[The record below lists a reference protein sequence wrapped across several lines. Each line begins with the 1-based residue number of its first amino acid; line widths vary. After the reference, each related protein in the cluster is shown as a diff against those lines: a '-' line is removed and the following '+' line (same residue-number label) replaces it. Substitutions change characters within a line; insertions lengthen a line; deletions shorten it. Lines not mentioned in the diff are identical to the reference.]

1 MDKPGLRDALPQPKL
16 SDTRTDQ
23 FWSNLD
29 SSLSAAAAPSA
40 AQTPQRDL
48 NVGLGDVARG
58 VGAGALDL
66 VGGIGELSRQASQFG
81 KENAGKQG
89 GDYLE
94 QARANMA
101 SKLSPVLD
109 VVAGAGDL
117 AKSGAES
124 LTEGMS
130 GDAKEAIGRSLI
142 DETPEG
148 RLTLGDGAGDIDV
161 WAMKMAQGVGSLLPT
176 LAAGGV
182 TGVAAKVSIGRAVTA
197 SMVKRGATQ
206 KVAEAVAA
214 KAVSKIAY
222 GASVTTGVTGSVG
235 SAGVNA
241 RDTVLGMS
249 FDELAG
255 SDTFRQAFTRIDQDQ
270 QTAHLSDE
278 EKLGLAREET
288 ANLASRATMSDAK
301 VWGAAAMGSMM
312 GDAMLFKMLAGKAA
326 TGGVLKGAAKG
337 AAGEGISETLE
348 EGVQQ
353 YAVNESLNEVAA
365 ADIDP
370 MKGVM
375 SSAIEGGLIGM
386 GTGGAVG
393 AVGGA
398 RGGKHASQE
407 DGVGTGPVAEPS
419 APVTE
424 DAAGPA
430 VDPNFAS
437 APLEDGKQAPSA
449 SQAEGELN
457 PLGPSAS
464 QFDELRDVPAYLRR
478 DDTAARFK
486 GMAADSEVQ
495 RALAGEFGQ
504 TVQELV
510 ASQMKAGDQGKS
522 LYERAQAGELG
533 LDPFAGNKSA
543 QQVAMENQR
552 LALPLKDV
560 IFAGDA
566 NAKPK
571 GEALAAP
578 GDHDDHQAGPGP
590 QFRGTERTRWQSG
603 QEGDLL
609 PPERDP
615 RYYAA
620 EALPGATI
628 EGEGREVGTELP
640 HRNVVYGT
648 DGRPAQQKAANL
660 AQRERELANQ
670 PPQIGQSDTIFAG
683 GASGSDPRNSAYTPP
698 KLSRD
703 QVDGSLDTQST
714 RDPRSEVARSIEGAG
729 KDTDSVFGPLKS
741 LRITRKGKPFG
752 TEKEA
757 AMASRKGQEMP
768 VPLNGGGFGVAAI
781 GEVQQAQAQQG
792 GVKQP
797 SSNSAQQDR
806 QDGKTEIAQNGMVI
820 VHGSGNPGMSEQ
832 DIQIV
837 RASGQKQGKKGR
849 VYGGFYGTSE
859 QDAHQAQAYA
869 DMMGGTPTL
878 YDVKIKPGTKV
889 LHKQGDITRL
899 SESYINELVSQGY
912 GVVTGTDP
920 RGQTEHVVIDKSAVA
935 SMAPRGAQATPSQ
948 VNDTNVADMRQ
959 PSDQPAA
966 SVSAETVPAPSAT
979 AGEASQLAPAI
990 DTGYREVIP
999 VNQPQAEVSNEPV
1012 TPVPAIGRER
1022 QGDQPSAGETAAAG
1036 AGPAIAGLADRAGS
1050 GYPADNTPASPV
1062 PNGQQQDD
1070 QALTAPAPDAGAAV
1084 SGRIGEEELRDRDLL
1099 KEHGGHWKYRSAVGA
1114 GWFTAN
1120 TKEAAIER
1128 AEEAYRKAVSKG
1140 EPVPTRDERFAQAD
1154 AELFSEMDR
1163 RYGKMST
1170 PELEA
1175 EYQRLGGEVGDLQ
1188 KSGSGEF
1195 NGNGGRRTG
1204 AAVSNEGA
1212 RQVGEERLRL
1222 GVYMKMRRD
1231 RDTAGSGAKSQQIEP
1246 ANDWRGAKSATDYH
1260 AAKRRLFSGEMEFS
1274 EFQAMS
1280 RSALDNAPSLRAE
1293 LEKKTKQDLL
1303 DQMSRFNA
1311 ARYKNDK
1318 KAVVVEA
1325 AYNQLIGDLRWAA
1338 NGDGNTISETY
1349 AIGGAR
1355 QSIEERV
1362 AKALDGLTPE
1372 RYQQF
1377 VNKQRA
1383 DVAKRDAELAATKE
1397 ALRDPQTL
1405 EQFKTFLKYRSLDK
1419 LTPEQRARYED
1430 LIAASNLDKRDQANE
1445 VKAATA
1451 VTPTASGD
1459 IIKTKHT
1466 KSGED
1471 LFVVQMGDRV
1481 DRDTYNQINAHAK
1494 KLGGWYSSY
1503 KVGGA
1508 VPGFQFKDE
1517 AKATEFRGW
1526 LTGQGAASA
1535 APSAEAAPTEVTDPD
1550 QDNSKSKQVETLRT
1564 RAKTLRDKATAA
1576 LNAERKENTNKRMTE
1591 AANARANAESEL
1603 HFAGLLDAIADG
1615 IESGEVTYLRNLA
1628 NGTQLTELN
1637 HALSRSLWNLPPAR
1651 REALTSQGMIERTED
1666 GRERWSAK
1674 ATPEMMAEGAQMPGM
1689 DYFARNLKDVAT
1701 KMQGASGFKQAGA
1714 KIMALVNAAINRDS
1728 KTVSI
1733 TDPELIAKL
1742 KAYTSG
1748 VSDYDAKAVK
1758 EQIGGYSRLERM
1770 GITNHTELRAA
1781 LRELA
1786 RLQAGLKKQAV
1797 PRDPL
1802 AEKMVALKRKL
1813 VGNRNAFIDFFP
1825 TPESHAA
1832 DLVALA
1838 GIEPGMTVLE
1848 PSAGHGMLAEA
1859 ARAAG
1864 AKVDAVELAGDLREI
1879 LQAKGFGLVGSDFMA
1894 TTPAQSYD
1902 AVVMNPPFS
1911 GDMDVDHVRHAYDHL
1926 KPGGRLV
1933 AIVSATAG
1941 DRQNNKNKAFREWF
1955 DGLGGSEQAM
1965 PEGSFKASLNPTDVR
1980 TKIFVIDKP
1989 ANEAKPLPSPEGK
2002 RVTVATPKGQS
2013 VEVQYLVME
2022 AADLVASHDF
2032 EGNLN
2037 HDYPQQLQP
2046 RDRSKQTY
2054 RVQVGQIAAA
2064 PDGARLAASPET
2076 DRGAPIVRDGI
2087 VESGNGRSI
2096 GLRQAYQRGDADA
2109 YRRYIEANAADFG
2122 IDPAVIGAMKQ
2133 PVLVRERITTMTDD
2147 QLRDF
2152 VVDSNT
2158 DAKMANSAAEDAGA
2172 DAGKLTDDMLDL
2184 LNIPEGGDVLASQ
2197 NNRFLQ
2203 AFLSAIGENQSNSY
2217 VSRDGQWNDAY
2228 RKRVTA
2234 AIFAY
2239 GYDNQRLLD
2248 AATGEVD
2255 ADGRNI
2261 TTALINNAV
2270 GMAKLR
2276 QHSPERAK
2284 VISNYLAE
2292 AVESI
2297 ARAKRS
2303 GQSLQEMAAQ
2313 SDMLG
2318 GDTSPEGSLLAQAIA
2333 ASARSAKAIT
2343 GMVGDILTMLNKT
2356 TSADM
2361 FGAAVDPATPETAI
2375 NETLKAIS
2383 AYNQQKASQ
2392 PKPGGDLFG
2401 LAGARNNHGAAPSV
2415 PRSGDASAA
2424 KGAGGVTEGRLE
2436 LDGVSIRI
2444 PAIDEEQQRLYNQAT
2459 HRGQGVNFASGI
2471 STGVG
2476 RILNDLK
2483 DAGLL
2488 DTAEQRAAAEAE
2500 VQAWANE
2507 EAINARKLMRDGI
2520 KTPSWVIT
2528 GRSGRKAQSSA
2539 ATERENNRQTQHYK
2553 DQDARIKALRDELKK
2568 LRPKEVIGRES
2579 FNYAWGK
2586 ARGMIAEYAS
2596 ALSGGQ
2602 PNLLASL
2609 RKSMNSELSRYLQAM
2624 EKIDAQGFIK
2634 TLSEQDNRLKA
2645 AGYDGLV
2652 AIVGA
2657 RSNPGKIISD
2667 AINGRIRFSKQ
2678 AMAQG
2683 EKPAKHLTRKEA
2695 ELVTKEWFKQYRG
2708 ASGIDV
2714 QIHATQAELEKALG
2728 LAAQDGLIRRAAFDD
2743 DSGTLHVAADTIA
2756 NPKRMREILRHEV
2769 LAHYGLANV
2778 LGDGEYTKLMSRLI
2792 QSQKDPSM
2800 KPVWDW
2806 VNTHYADEDIG
2817 TQAEE
2822 VVAHLAELEQ
2832 GALGRGWDRVV
2843 AWVTRALRAVGF
2855 VPDGIT
2861 AAETRSLIEGLGKK
2875 LKRSGPDDNG
2885 PDGDKKFSQEVDL
2898 PTEISQD
2905 SVGKTIDVSGVERPT
2920 INHDGQP
2927 IHQTEEGLRNFWRWF
2942 GNSLMRDGAGNPVVV
2957 YHATESDITAFNT
2970 RDAVENRS
2978 FYYGEDN
2985 GREKDA
2991 GGFFF
2996 TPDKTL
3002 ANDYAENRPN
3012 ANIIPVYLKLNNPV
3026 YLDEMSL
3033 EEQGNYLREAR
3044 ANGHDGAIIGD
3055 GLEYVVFTPEQIK
3068 SAIGNN
3074 GEYSKSNPDVRF
3086 SQTNT
3091 AADDSKTLEQ
3101 SIKQKAVY
3109 QAGAALSS
3117 VKNWLKQGRPVMLGT
3132 LTDLQIDQLY
3142 RDITGGAVSAYQRLR
3157 TKMEAE
3163 RNDILLDAETRI
3175 DPLWDALEKQEK
3187 ADLSSL
3193 MHDATMSRLHP
3204 DKPLDE
3210 NSYYLEAKQKVERAK
3225 KPETKA
3231 AYEAELHIIERNHS
3245 ELARQ
3250 YQALT
3255 PKAKALYAT
3264 MEQTYNQQWET
3275 LREAIEQRLVD
3286 LLGENKGRAMAA
3298 TMRLKM
3304 ESALKHGPYF
3314 PLTRFGD
3321 YVVKARK
3328 GDEYVREH
3336 FERRIDAEQ
3345 AVKLYQRDGYNALM
3359 TVKEEGNG
3367 DSANAHQLGMELLD
3381 FLEEAEGVSK
3391 DQLQDTI
3398 WQAMLKMMPD
3408 ASYAKH
3414 AIHRRRVK
3422 GASRDAHRAY
3432 MSSVYHF
3439 ARHVSKIRYGH
3450 KMQGELDKLSEQV
3463 LAGVTGEPSS
3473 IKPEDLEIAQQVL
3486 NEMNKRHDMNM
3497 NPTGKAWAGHAG
3509 NAGFLYYI
3517 GPSLASAVVNM
3528 TQNFTVMLPQ
3538 LGAKYGFAK
3547 SASAMTAAM
3556 GDYIKHGKFK
3566 AGTTEAWQSLTRST
3580 TLKADELA
3588 LLKELYRAGVLDLT
3602 QAHSVAAKADTDQ
3615 QDAKVMSKH
3624 WRKAMRWA
3632 GATFH
3637 NAEVLNR
3644 EVAALAAYRLLK
3656 EAEPTLS
3663 AEQYAEKVTEMV
3675 YDGHGNYAASNRP
3688 RYMRNDVVKV
3698 MTQFKIYSQMMTYV
3712 IYSNA
3717 IKAAKGD
3724 KQAAKTLGGI
3734 MAAHWVMAGVM
3745 GLPVPITWVAY
3756 ALAAAA
3762 DDDDDRSGEASF
3774 RLGLTEALGPR
3785 AGELLA
3791 KGPLDSLTNLSIAG
3805 RTGLNDLWWRSPKEG
3820 TEGDDL
3826 AWHAVQQLLGP
3837 VAGIGINLVRGGG
3850 QIVDG
3855 EIQRGLE
3862 TVLPKAVRDTA
3873 KAYRQATEG
3882 EQTIKGD
3889 VIIDDVGAW
3898 NVVMQAAGFGSAQMA
3913 KNYDARE
3920 YIKAKEKRIAEV
3932 RSGLLK
3938 DYYNA
3943 RKSGDLD
3950 EVKEVIERIKAF
3962 NAIHHPGERI
3972 TGKSLALSYK
3982 SKINSNNRTQGGV
3995 YLSRKREYLRE
4006 EGAFAKQAERE

>member
-1 MDKPGLRDALPQPKL
+1 MDKPGLRDALPQPRQ
-16 SDTRTDQ
+16 SDTRNDP
-23 FWSNLD
+23 FWSSLD
-29 SSLSAAAAPSA
+29 SSLSAAATA
-40 AQTPQRDL
+40 TPQPSEPVAKRDL
-48 NVGLGDVARG
+48 DVGLGDVARG

-66 VGGIGELSRQASQFG
+66 VGGIGELARQASNFG

-101 SKLSPVLD
+101 NKLSPLLD

-117 AKSGAES
+117 AASGAES
-124 LTEGMS
+124 LNDGMS
-130 GDAKEAIGRSLI
+130 ADAKEALGRRLV

-182 TGVAAKVSIGRAVTA
+182 TGVAAKASIGRAVTA

-206 KVAEAVAA
+206 EVAEAVAA
-214 KAVSKIAY
+214 KAVSKIAT
-222 GASVTTGVTGSVG
+222 GAAVTTGATGSVG
-235 SAGVNA
+235 SAGVNT

-249 FDELAG
+249 FDELSR

-270 QTAHLSDE
+270 QTQHLSDE
-278 EKLGLAREET
+278 EKLSLAREET
-288 ANLASRATMSDAK
+288 ANVASRATMSDAK
-301 VWGAAAMGSMM
+301 VWGAAAVGSMM

-386 GTGGAVG
+386 GTGGALG
-393 AVGGA
+393 GMGGLRGSKSQPESEGGA
-398 RGGKHASQE
+398 QVDPATVE
-407 DGVGTGPVAEPS
+407 DV
-419 APVTE
+419 APVE
-424 DAAGPA
+424 SGDPVQVNPA
-430 VDPNFAS
+430 VSPADPDL
-437 APLEDGKQAPSA
+437 APAADAMADPVVAPS
-449 SQAEGELN
+449 GEQS

-510 ASQMKAGDQGKS
+510 ASQMQAGDQGKS

-571 GEALAAP
+571 GEAVAAP
-578 GDHDDHQAGPGP
+578 GDHDDQQAGPGP
-590 QFRGTERTRWQSG
+590 QFRGGERTRWQSG
-603 QEGDLL
+603 QEGDVL
-609 PPERDP
+609 PPEASSTKP
-615 RYYAA
+615 AG
-620 EALPGATI
+620 ELPGAVI
-628 EGEGREVGTELP
+628 EGEAREVGNELP
-640 HRNVVYGT
+640 HRNVVYGN
-648 DGRPAQQKAANL
+648 DLRAEQQRAADL
-660 AQRERELANQ
+660 ARRERELNNQ
-670 PPQIGQSDTIFAG
+670 PLQIGQSETLFAG
-683 GASGSDPRNSAYTPP
+683 GTPGADPRNSAYTPP

-703 QVDGSLDTQST
+703 QVDTSMGEQST
-714 RDPRSEVARSIEGAG
+714 RDPRSPVAQSIEQAG
-729 KDTDSVFGPLKS
+729 SATDSVFGPLQT
-741 LRITRKGKPFG
+741 LRITRKGKPFA

-792 GVKQP
+792 AVKQP

-948 VNDTNVADMRQ
+948 VNDTNVADIRQ

-999 VNQPQAEVSNEPV
+999 VKQPKTEVSNEPV
-1012 TPVPAIGRER
+1012 TPVPAISSEGQR
-1022 QGDQPSAGETAAAG
+1022 DQPGAGEPAAAG
-1036 AGPAIAGLADRAGS
+1036 AGPAVAGLADRARS
-1050 GYPADNTPASPV
+1050 GNPADNTPAPPV
-1062 PNGQQQDD
+1062 PDGQQQNDPT
-1070 QALTAPAPDAGAAV
+1070 LTAPATDAGAAV

-1377 VNKQRA
+1377 VNKQRV
-1383 DVAKRDAELAATKE
+1383 DVAKRDAELAVTKE
-1397 ALRDPQTL
+1397 ALRDPQTI

-1430 LIAASNLDKRDQANE
+1430 LIAANNLDKRDQARE

-1471 LFVVQMGDRV
+1471 LYVVQMGDRV

-1535 APSAEAAPTEVTDPD
+1535 APSAEATPTEVTEPAQTD
-1550 QDNSKSKQVETLRT
+1550 SKSKQVEALRA
-1564 RAKTLRDKATAA
+1564 RANTLRDKATAA

-1628 NGTQLTELN
+1628 NATQLTELN

-1911 GDMDVDHVRHAYDHL
+1911 NDMDVDHVRHAYDHL

-1965 PEGSFKASLNPTDVR
+1965 PDGAFKASLNPTDVR

-2013 VEVQYLVME
+2013 VEVQYRVME

-2520 KTPSWVIT
+2520 KNPSWVIT

-2792 QSQKDPSM
+2792 ASQKDPSM

-2817 TQAEE
+2817 TKAEE

-2832 GALGRGWDRVV
+2832 GAWGRGWDRVV

-2875 LKRSGPDDNG
+2875 LQRSGPDDSG
-2885 PDGDKKFSQEVDL
+2885 PDGGKKFSQEAERPAQKGGIKMSQASTAADAAMEKLNLGPKPDIIDKTKASLNKLRQVDRGVVSSWIDRVIKKANTEVLDALAPIKYAEEAAGITDAADSGYVAARMATGAASTMQATMLYGL
-2898 PTEISQD
+2898 PEWNDGVIQRKAGTGEKDALLGIFADLGADLHNWLGWMAGHRAELLMAQGRENLLDANDIAALKGQGKGKEAKFKEAKARWNRLNAATLDLAQEAGLFTKEARAEFENEWYIPFFRESDDGDVIAPFKTKGIANQNAGIKKLKGGEANTNDLLENIFTSTSKLIDASMKNMAAQKTVWNLADTGIIEVIPKPNKMDYQALANGKDRIMVKLEGEDYMIRVEDPDLYRAMTFFDRKPFGAMVNVAAKAKRLLTAGVTASPEFMLRNFLRDSLSSWAISKDGFRPVID
-2905 SVGKTIDVSGVERPT
+2905 SIKGVKKTLAMDGSTIDVMFSGASFLGGYVNGNDPEAMADTVRKSLRRKGMTPEQIARYEKSIIRNAAQAKGVVANVWEKYNRYGEAFENANREAVYAAAIKAGKSHAQAAFESKDLMDFSMLGASRTMQVMTQLLPFFNARVQGLGKLTRELRDNPRAIAKRAGMITAASLALLAANWDDERYEELPDWDKDANWHFFVGDQHFRIPKPFEIGVLFGTIPERMVRALGDKDSGAQFGKAVARAIGDTFALNPIPQIAKPVVETTVNYDFFKGGPIDGPQDLNVQAEARYNEQTSLLMRELGELTGFSPKQLEHLVIGYTGTMGSYVMAAADGLIRASRPGESASWRADEIPLVKAVYRGTGPAKSTQHMEEFYRMLNEVNQLKRT
-2920 INHDGQP
+2920 IDQYRS
-2927 IHQTEEGLRNFWRWF
+2927 EGLT
-2942 GNSLMRDGAGNPVVV
+2942 DKA
-2957 YHATESDITAFNT
+2957 
-2970 RDAVENRS
+2970 
-2978 FYYGEDN
+2978 
-2985 GREKDA
+2985 RE
-2991 GGFFF
+2991 
-2996 TPDKTL
+2996 L
-3002 ANDYAENRPN
+3002 
-3012 ANIIPVYLKLNNPV
+3012 
-3026 YLDEMSL
+3026 L
-3033 EEQGNYLREAR
+3033 EEQGGILKSRRSLSRTQQQVRVVRNKIELIQRDRKMTAEEKRRRIDEMLAR
-3044 ANGHDGAIIGD
+3044 RND
-3055 GLEYVVFTPEQIK
+3055 L
-3068 SAIGNN
+3068 
-3074 GEYSKSNPDVRF
+3074 
-3086 SQTNT
+3086 
-3091 AADDSKTLEQ
+3091 
-3101 SIKQKAVY
+3101 VY
-3109 QAGAALSS
+3109 QA
-3117 VKNWLKQGRPVMLGT
+3117 VNKN
-3132 LTDLQIDQLY
+3132 
-3142 RDITGGAVSAYQRLR
+3142 
-3157 TKMEAE
+3157 
-3163 RNDILLDAETRI
+3163 
-3175 DPLWDALEKQEK
+3175 K
-3187 ADLSSL
+3187 A
-3193 MHDATMSRLHP
+3193 
-3204 DKPLDE
+3204 
-3210 NSYYLEAKQKVERAK
+3210 N
-3225 KPETKA
+3225 
-3231 AYEAELHIIERNHS
+3231 
-3245 ELARQ
+3245 
-3250 YQALT
+3250 
-3255 PKAKALYAT
+3255 
-3264 MEQTYNQQWET
+3264 WE
-3275 LREAIEQRLVD
+3275 
-3286 LLGENKGRAMAA
+3286 
-3298 TMRLKM
+3298 
-3304 ESALKHGPYF
+3304 
-3314 PLTRFGD
+3314 
-3321 YVVKARK
+3321 
-3328 GDEYVREH
+3328 
-3336 FERRIDAEQ
+3336 
-3345 AVKLYQRDGYNALM
+3345 
-3359 TVKEEGNG
+3359 
-3367 DSANAHQLGMELLD
+3367 
-3381 FLEEAEGVSK
+3381 
-3391 DQLQDTI
+3391 
-3398 WQAMLKMMPD
+3398 
-3408 ASYAKH
+3408 
-3414 AIHRRRVK
+3414 
-3422 GASRDAHRAY
+3422 
-3432 MSSVYHF
+3432 
-3439 ARHVSKIRYGH
+3439 
-3450 KMQGELDKLSEQV
+3450 
-3463 LAGVTGEPSS
+3463 
-3473 IKPEDLEIAQQVL
+3473 
-3486 NEMNKRHDMNM
+3486 
-3497 NPTGKAWAGHAG
+3497 
-3509 NAGFLYYI
+3509 
-3517 GPSLASAVVNM
+3517 
-3528 TQNFTVMLPQ
+3528 
-3538 LGAKYGFAK
+3538 
-3547 SASAMTAAM
+3547 
-3556 GDYIKHGKFK
+3556 
-3566 AGTTEAWQSLTRST
+3566 
-3580 TLKADELA
+3580 
-3588 LLKELYRAGVLDLT
+3588 
-3602 QAHSVAAKADTDQ
+3602 
-3615 QDAKVMSKH
+3615 
-3624 WRKAMRWA
+3624 
-3632 GATFH
+3632 
-3637 NAEVLNR
+3637 
-3644 EVAALAAYRLLK
+3644 
-3656 EAEPTLS
+3656 
-3663 AEQYAEKVTEMV
+3663 
-3675 YDGHGNYAASNRP
+3675 
-3688 RYMRNDVVKV
+3688 
-3698 MTQFKIYSQMMTYV
+3698 
-3712 IYSNA
+3712 
-3717 IKAAKGD
+3717 
-3724 KQAAKTLGGI
+3724 
-3734 MAAHWVMAGVM
+3734 
-3745 GLPVPITWVAY
+3745 
-3756 ALAAAA
+3756 
-3762 DDDDDRSGEASF
+3762 
-3774 RLGLTEALGPR
+3774 
-3785 AGELLA
+3785 
-3791 KGPLDSLTNLSIAG
+3791 
-3805 RTGLNDLWWRSPKEG
+3805 
-3820 TEGDDL
+3820 
-3826 AWHAVQQLLGP
+3826 
-3837 VAGIGINLVRGGG
+3837 
-3850 QIVDG
+3850 
-3855 EIQRGLE
+3855 
-3862 TVLPKAVRDTA
+3862 
-3873 KAYRQATEG
+3873 
-3882 EQTIKGD
+3882 
-3889 VIIDDVGAW
+3889 
-3898 NVVMQAAGFGSAQMA
+3898 
-3913 KNYDARE
+3913 
-3920 YIKAKEKRIAEV
+3920 
-3932 RSGLLK
+3932 
-3938 DYYNA
+3938 
-3943 RKSGDLD
+3943 
-3950 EVKEVIERIKAF
+3950 
-3962 NAIHHPGERI
+3962 
-3972 TGKSLALSYK
+3972 
-3982 SKINSNNRTQGGV
+3982 
-3995 YLSRKREYLRE
+3995 
-4006 EGAFAKQAERE
+4006 

>member
-1 MDKPGLRDALPQPKL
+1 MLIAPSQKPQTVRRSGLFFCSKSEDTMDKPGLRDALPQPRQ
-16 SDTRTDQ
+16 SDTRNDP
-23 FWSNLD
+23 FWSSLD
-29 SSLSAAAAPSA
+29 SSLSAT
-40 AQTPQRDL
+40 TPQPSEPVAKRDL
-48 NVGLGDVARG
+48 DVGLGDVARG

-66 VGGIGELSRQASQFG
+66 VGGIGELARQASNFG
-81 KENAGKQG
+81 KENAGKQV

-101 SKLSPVLD
+101 NKLSPLLD

-117 AKSGAES
+117 AASGAES
-124 LTEGMS
+124 LNDGMS
-130 GDAKEAIGRSLI
+130 ADAKKALGRRLV

-182 TGVAAKVSIGRAVTA
+182 TGVAAKASIGRAVTA
-197 SMVKRGATQ
+197 SMIKRGATQ
-206 KVAEAVAA
+206 EVAEAVAA
-214 KAVSKIAY
+214 KAVSKIAT
-222 GASVTTGVTGSVG
+222 GAAVTTGTTGSVG
-235 SAGVNA
+235 SAGVNT

-249 FDELAG
+249 FDELSR

-270 QTAHLSDE
+270 QTQHLSDE
-278 EKLGLAREET
+278 EKLSLAREET
-288 ANLASRATMSDAK
+288 ANVASRATMSDAK

-326 TGGVLKGAAKG
+326 TGGVLKAAGKG
-337 AAGEGISETLE
+337 AVGEWGGETLE

-393 AVGGA
+393 AVAGA

-407 DGVGTGPVAEPS
+407 DGVGTDPVAEPS

-424 DAAGPA
+424 GAAGPA

-437 APLEDGKQAPSA
+437 VPLEEGEQAPSA

-464 QFDELRDVPAYLRR
+464 QFDELRDVPAYLRQ
-478 DDTAARFK
+478 DDTADRYK

-571 GEALAAP
+571 GEAVAAP
-578 GDHDDHQAGPGP
+578 GDHDDQQAGPGP
-590 QFRGTERTRWQSG
+590 QFRGGERTRWQSG
-603 QEGDLL
+603 QEGDVL
-609 PPERDP
+609 PPEASSTKP
-615 RYYAA
+615 AG
-620 EALPGATI
+620 ELPGAVI
-628 EGEGREVGTELP
+628 EGEAREVGNELP
-640 HRNVVYGT
+640 HRNVVYGN
-648 DGRPAQQKAANL
+648 DLRAEQQRAADL
-660 AQRERELANQ
+660 ARRERELNNQ
-670 PPQIGQSDTIFAG
+670 PLQIGQSETLFAG
-683 GASGSDPRNSAYTPP
+683 GTPGADPRNSAYTPP
-698 KLSRD
+698 RLSRD
-703 QVDGSLDTQST
+703 QVDTSMGEQST
-714 RDPRSEVARSIEGAG
+714 RDPRSPVAQSIEQAG
-729 KDTDSVFGPLKS
+729 SATDSVFSPLKS
-741 LRITRKGKPFG
+741 LRITRKGKPFA

-757 AMASRKGQEMP
+757 AMASRKTETP
-768 VPLNGGGFGVAAI
+768 IALPAGGFGVVDKA
-781 GEVQQAQAQQG
+781 ELERVQASQAPAQAEASQ
-792 GVKQP
+792 VKHDSNEAPGSDVGNGFKTGPYKGEKYRVTTTNTAGAENGTPILEKRLPSGSAATFYVGKDGNLLDADNVVFNDQSSKERVWRP
-797 SSNSAQQDR
+797 SSKEQTAEAASILDEM
-806 QDGKTEIAQNGMVI
+806 GKLELND
-820 VHGSGNPGMSEQ
+820 PK
-832 DIQIV
+832 
-837 RASGQKQGKKGR
+837 RAELKAKLKALVLGET
-849 VYGGFYGTSE
+849 TS
-859 QDAHQAQAYA
+859 
-869 DMMGGTPTL
+869 T
-878 YDVKIKPGTKV
+878 IKP
-889 LHKQGDITRL
+889 
-899 SESYINELVSQGY
+899 
-912 GVVTGTDP
+912 
-920 RGQTEHVVIDKSAVA
+920 
-935 SMAPRGAQATPSQ
+935 SMQA
-948 VNDTNVADMRQ
+948 
-959 PSDQPAA
+959 
-966 SVSAETVPAPSAT
+966 
-979 AGEASQLAPAI
+979 EASQLAPAI

-1911 GDMDVDHVRHAYDHL
+1911 NDMDVDHVRHAYDHL

-2013 VEVQYLVME
+2013 VEVQYRVME

-2444 PAIDEEQQRLYNQAT
+2444 PTIDEEQQRLYNQAT

-2471 STGVG
+2471 RTGVG

-2520 KTPSWVIT
+2520 KNPSWAIT

-2539 ATERENNRQTQHYK
+2539 AQDAENRRQAAHHK
-2553 DQDARIKALRDELKK
+2553 DQSDRITALRGELKK
-2568 LRPKEVIGRES
+2568 LRPKEVIGKES

-2586 ARGMIAEYAS
+2586 AKGMIADYAS
-2596 ALSGGQ
+2596 AQSNGQ

-2609 RKSMNSELSRYLQAM
+2609 RKSMNAELARYLQSM
-2624 EKIDAQGFIK
+2624 GKIDAPNFIK
-2634 TLSEQDNRLKA
+2634 TLKEQDQRLKA
-2645 AGYDGLV
+2645 AGHDGLV

-2769 LAHYGLANV
+2769 LTHYGLANV

-2792 QSQKDPSM
+2792 ASQKDPSM

-2817 TQAEE
+2817 TKAEE

-2832 GALGRGWDRVV
+2832 GAWGRGWDRVV

-2875 LKRSGPDDNG
+2875 LQRSGPDDSG
-2885 PDGDKKFSQEVDL
+2885 PDGGKKFSQEAERPAQKGGIKMSQASTAADAAMEKLNLGPKPDIIDKTKASLNKLRQVDRGVVSSWIDRVIKKANTEVLDALAPIKYAEEAAGITDAADSGYVAARMATGAASTMQATMLYGL
-2898 PTEISQD
+2898 PEWNDGVIQRKAGTGEKDALLGIFADLGADLHNWLGWMAGHRAELLMAQGRENLLDANDIAALKGQGKGKEAKFLDAKARWNRLNAATLDLAQEAGLFTKEARAEFESEWYIPFFRESDDGDVIAPFKTKGIANQNSGIKKLKGGEANTNDLLENIFTSTSKLIDASMKNMAAQKTVWNLADTGIIEVIPKPNKMDYQALANGKDRIMVKLEGEDYMIRVEDPDLYRAMTFFDRKPFGAMVNVAAKAKRLLTAGVTASPEFMLRNFLRDSLSSWAISKDGFRPVID
-2905 SVGKTIDVSGVERPT
+2905 SIKGVKKTLAMDGSTIDVMFSGASFLGGYVNGNDPEAMADTVRKSLRRKGMTPEQIARYEKSIIRNAAQAKGVVANVWEKYNRYGEAFENANREAVYAAAIKAGKSHAQAAFESKDLMDFSMLGASRTMQVMTQLLPFFNARVQGLGKLTRELRDNPRAIAKRAGMITAASLALLAANWDDERYEELPDWDKDANWHFFVGDQHFRIPKPFEIGVLFGTIPERMVRAMGGKDTGAQLGKAIARAVGETFALNPTPQIVKPLVESYFNYDAFRGIPIENAQDLAVQAEARYNEQTSLMMRELGETLGMSPKKLEHLLIGYTGTMGSYVMAAADGLIRASRPGESASWRADEIPLVKAVYRGT
-2920 INHDGQP
+2920 GPAKSTQHMEEFYRMLNEVNQLKRTVDQYRS
-2927 IHQTEEGLRNFWRWF
+2927 EGL
-2942 GNSLMRDGAGNPVVV
+2942 
-2957 YHATESDITAFNT
+2957 T
-2970 RDAVENRS
+2970 
-2978 FYYGEDN
+2978 
-2985 GREKDA
+2985 
-2991 GGFFF
+2991 
-2996 TPDKTL
+2996 DK
-3002 ANDYAENRPN
+3002 ANE
-3012 ANIIPVYLKLNNPV
+3012 L
-3026 YLDEMSL
+3026 L
-3033 EEQGNYLREAR
+3033 EEQGGILKSRRSLSRTQQQVRVVRNKIELIQRDRKMTAEEKRRRIDEMLAR
-3044 ANGHDGAIIGD
+3044 RND
-3055 GLEYVVFTPEQIK
+3055 L
-3068 SAIGNN
+3068 
-3074 GEYSKSNPDVRF
+3074 
-3086 SQTNT
+3086 
-3091 AADDSKTLEQ
+3091 
-3101 SIKQKAVY
+3101 VY
-3109 QAGAALSS
+3109 QA
-3117 VKNWLKQGRPVMLGT
+3117 VNKN
-3132 LTDLQIDQLY
+3132 
-3142 RDITGGAVSAYQRLR
+3142 
-3157 TKMEAE
+3157 
-3163 RNDILLDAETRI
+3163 
-3175 DPLWDALEKQEK
+3175 K
-3187 ADLSSL
+3187 A
-3193 MHDATMSRLHP
+3193 
-3204 DKPLDE
+3204 
-3210 NSYYLEAKQKVERAK
+3210 N
-3225 KPETKA
+3225 
-3231 AYEAELHIIERNHS
+3231 
-3245 ELARQ
+3245 
-3250 YQALT
+3250 
-3255 PKAKALYAT
+3255 
-3264 MEQTYNQQWET
+3264 WE
-3275 LREAIEQRLVD
+3275 
-3286 LLGENKGRAMAA
+3286 
-3298 TMRLKM
+3298 
-3304 ESALKHGPYF
+3304 
-3314 PLTRFGD
+3314 
-3321 YVVKARK
+3321 
-3328 GDEYVREH
+3328 
-3336 FERRIDAEQ
+3336 
-3345 AVKLYQRDGYNALM
+3345 
-3359 TVKEEGNG
+3359 
-3367 DSANAHQLGMELLD
+3367 
-3381 FLEEAEGVSK
+3381 
-3391 DQLQDTI
+3391 
-3398 WQAMLKMMPD
+3398 
-3408 ASYAKH
+3408 
-3414 AIHRRRVK
+3414 
-3422 GASRDAHRAY
+3422 
-3432 MSSVYHF
+3432 
-3439 ARHVSKIRYGH
+3439 
-3450 KMQGELDKLSEQV
+3450 
-3463 LAGVTGEPSS
+3463 
-3473 IKPEDLEIAQQVL
+3473 
-3486 NEMNKRHDMNM
+3486 
-3497 NPTGKAWAGHAG
+3497 
-3509 NAGFLYYI
+3509 
-3517 GPSLASAVVNM
+3517 
-3528 TQNFTVMLPQ
+3528 
-3538 LGAKYGFAK
+3538 
-3547 SASAMTAAM
+3547 
-3556 GDYIKHGKFK
+3556 
-3566 AGTTEAWQSLTRST
+3566 
-3580 TLKADELA
+3580 
-3588 LLKELYRAGVLDLT
+3588 
-3602 QAHSVAAKADTDQ
+3602 
-3615 QDAKVMSKH
+3615 
-3624 WRKAMRWA
+3624 
-3632 GATFH
+3632 
-3637 NAEVLNR
+3637 
-3644 EVAALAAYRLLK
+3644 
-3656 EAEPTLS
+3656 
-3663 AEQYAEKVTEMV
+3663 
-3675 YDGHGNYAASNRP
+3675 
-3688 RYMRNDVVKV
+3688 
-3698 MTQFKIYSQMMTYV
+3698 
-3712 IYSNA
+3712 
-3717 IKAAKGD
+3717 
-3724 KQAAKTLGGI
+3724 
-3734 MAAHWVMAGVM
+3734 
-3745 GLPVPITWVAY
+3745 
-3756 ALAAAA
+3756 
-3762 DDDDDRSGEASF
+3762 
-3774 RLGLTEALGPR
+3774 
-3785 AGELLA
+3785 
-3791 KGPLDSLTNLSIAG
+3791 
-3805 RTGLNDLWWRSPKEG
+3805 
-3820 TEGDDL
+3820 
-3826 AWHAVQQLLGP
+3826 
-3837 VAGIGINLVRGGG
+3837 
-3850 QIVDG
+3850 
-3855 EIQRGLE
+3855 
-3862 TVLPKAVRDTA
+3862 
-3873 KAYRQATEG
+3873 
-3882 EQTIKGD
+3882 
-3889 VIIDDVGAW
+3889 
-3898 NVVMQAAGFGSAQMA
+3898 
-3913 KNYDARE
+3913 
-3920 YIKAKEKRIAEV
+3920 
-3932 RSGLLK
+3932 
-3938 DYYNA
+3938 
-3943 RKSGDLD
+3943 
-3950 EVKEVIERIKAF
+3950 
-3962 NAIHHPGERI
+3962 
-3972 TGKSLALSYK
+3972 
-3982 SKINSNNRTQGGV
+3982 
-3995 YLSRKREYLRE
+3995 
-4006 EGAFAKQAERE
+4006 

>member
-1 MDKPGLRDALPQPKL
+1 MAKPTRD
-16 SDTRTDQ
+16 D
-23 FWSNLD
+23 FI
-29 SSLSAAAAPSA
+29 AAARARYSTQQPEPTESDEQGIFGDA
-40 AQTPQRDL
+40 VDMFQR
-48 NVGLGDVARG
+48 GLGQTLGGDLETVGQLTDSQGIKDAGRGVSAWADGQLEQASTPMREAMGKQFFQENAETGAIEAGDAWADPRAWAGNFATVLGQFTGLVGGTKGAGLIAKPALRG
-58 VGAGALDL
+58 VGKLLAKDLVEGQARELVAKATVKDAIAAGALDSVKAAYL
-66 VGGIGELSRQASQFG
+66 AASGEAA
-81 KENAGKQG
+81 K
-89 GDYLE
+89 
-94 QARANMA
+94 RA
-101 SKLSPVLD
+101 VLD
-109 VVAGAGDL
+109 
-117 AKSGAES
+117 K
-124 LTEGMS
+124 
-130 GDAKEAIGRSLI
+130 AIGRLTSIGYGAHAGAMASGMRAQQAEQESRDFLNNLGN
-142 DETPEG
+142 DELNANPIYQQAYWDLADGEMQ
-148 RLTLGDGAGDIDV
+148 GAGIEEIRRAAIDSIAEKAATDA
-161 WAMKMAQGVGSLLPT
+161 WADPRALTADFLSGMLTGAGGGVGGLL
-176 LAAGGV
+176 G
-182 TGVAAKVSIGRAVTA
+182 K
-197 SMVKRGATQ
+197 
-206 KVAEAVAA
+206 
-214 KAVSKIAY
+214 
-222 GASVTTGVTGSVG
+222 VG
-235 SAGVNA
+235 S
-241 RDTVLGMS
+241 
-249 FDELAG
+249 
-255 SDTFRQAFTRIDQDQ
+255 TR
-270 QTAHLSDE
+270 A
-278 EKLGLAREET
+278 
-288 ANLASRATMSDAK
+288 
-301 VWGAAAMGSMM
+301 GAAARGFVGEGATEAWQGGETQRAVNQAVQEWADETRDPM
-312 GDAMLFKMLAGKAA
+312 AGVLSSALNEGA
-326 TGGVLKGAAKG
+326 LGGAFGGVVG
-337 AAGEGISETLE
+337 
-348 EGVQQ
+348 GVHGPQAQ
-353 YAVNESLNEVAA
+353 DAVKPVVRVERRVVTGDSQIDDMIHGLDQRQAERG
-365 ADIDP
+365 ADI
-370 MKGVM
+370 
-375 SSAIEGGLIGM
+375 SSEIDSM
-386 GTGGAVG
+386 F
-393 AVGGA
+393 
-398 RGGKHASQE
+398 S
-407 DGVGTGPVAEPS
+407 
-419 APVTE
+419 
-424 DAAGPA
+424 
-430 VDPNFAS
+430 
-437 APLEDGKQAPSA
+437 
-449 SQAEGELN
+449 GERN
-457 PLGPSAS
+457 PLGNRHDPIN
-464 QFDELRDVPAYLRR
+464 DIPAY
-478 DDTAARFK
+478 
-486 GMAADSEVQ
+486 Q
-495 RALAGEFGQ
+495 R
-504 TVQELV
+504 
-510 ASQMKAGDQGKS
+510 QGFV
-522 LYERAQAGELG
+522 RGT
-533 LDPFAGNKSA
+533 
-543 QQVAMENQR
+543 
-552 LALPLKDV
+552 
-560 IFAGDA
+560 
-566 NAKPK
+566 
-571 GEALAAP
+571 
-578 GDHDDHQAGPGP
+578 HD
-590 QFRGTERTRWQSG
+590 FRGTEVPG
-603 QEGDLL
+603 PLEGDLMPRDTGLMPLSDGTDLSPLGGAGSAARDLAELAGDRMPLDGQPALTDQRLDGELVLQEL
-609 PPERDP
+609 PEGR
-615 RYYAA
+615 AGM
-620 EALPGATI
+620 LPGATL
-628 EGEGREVGTELP
+628 EGEGREVGTEP
-640 HRNVVYGT
+640 
-648 DGRPAQQKAANL
+648 PAQ
-660 AQRERELANQ
+660 
-670 PPQIGQSDTIFAG
+670 
-683 GASGSDPRNSAYTPP
+683 RNPAPALPEPGRTPP
-698 KLSRD
+698 APQPDRVRL
-703 QVDGSLDTQST
+703 T
-714 RDPRSEVARSIEGAG
+714 RRG
-729 KDTDSVFGPLKS
+729 L
-741 LRITRKGKPFG
+741 PFSS
-752 TEKEA
+752 EKEA
-757 AMASRKGQEMP
+757 ALASSQDETP
-768 VPLNGGGFGVAAI
+768 VPLDGGGFGIAKIADVAHA
-781 GEVQQAQAQQG
+781 
-792 GVKQP
+792 
-797 SSNSAQQDR
+797 SAQQLD
-806 QDGKTEIAQNGMVI
+806 
-820 VHGSGNPGMSEQ
+820 
-832 DIQIV
+832 DISV
-837 RASGQKQGKKGR
+837 
-849 VYGGFYGTSE
+849 
-859 QDAHQAQAYA
+859 
-869 DMMGGTPTL
+869 
-878 YDVKIKPGTKV
+878 
-889 LHKQGDITRL
+889 
-899 SESYINELVSQGY
+899 
-912 GVVTGTDP
+912 TDP
-920 RGQTEHVVIDKSAVA
+920 
-935 SMAPRGAQATPSQ
+935 
-948 VNDTNVADMRQ
+948 NQ
-959 PSDQPAA
+959 PSDQPVA

-979 AGEASQLAPAI
+979 AGEASQLVPAI

-999 VNQPQAEVSNEPV
+999 GNQPQAEVSNEPV
-1012 TPVPAIGRER
+1012 TPIPAISSER
-1022 QGDQPSAGETAAAG
+1022 SGDQPGAGEPAAAG
-1036 AGPAIAGLADRAGS
+1036 AGPAVAGLTDRAGS
-1050 GYPADNTPASPV
+1050 GDRADLAAPAPV
-1062 PNGQQQDD
+1062 PDGQQQNDPT
-1070 QALTAPAPDAGAAV
+1070 LTAPATDAGAAV

-1120 TKEAAIER
+1120 TKESAIER

-1231 RDTAGSGAKSQQIEP
+1231 RDTAGSGAKPQQIEP

-1349 AIGGAR
+1349 AIGGTR

-1430 LIAASNLDKRDQANE
+1430 LIAASNLDKRDQAHE

-1689 DYFARNLKDVAT
+1689 DYFASNLKDVAT

-1714 KIMALVNAAINRDS
+1714 KIMALVKAAANRDN
-1728 KTVSI
+1728 KTTTLS
-1733 TDPELIAKL
+1733 DPELIAKL
-1742 KAYTSG
+1742 KAYVTGSDDYSTSTI
-1748 VSDYDAKAVK
+1748 KN
-1758 EQIGGYSRLERM
+1758 QIAGYGRLERM

-1911 GDMDVDHVRHAYDHL
+1911 NDMDIDHVRHAYDHL

-2013 VEVQYLVME
+2013 VEVQYRVME

-2109 YRRYIEANAADFG
+2109 YRHYIEANAADFG

-2392 PKPGGDLFG
+2392 PKSGGDLFG
-2401 LAGARNNHGAAPSV
+2401 LAGARNNHGSAPSV

-2520 KTPSWVIT
+2520 KNPSWAIT

-2539 ATERENNRQTQHYK
+2539 AQDAENRRQAAHHK
-2553 DQDARIKALRDELKK
+2553 DQSDRITALRGELKK
-2568 LRPKEVIGRES
+2568 LRPKEVIGKES

-2586 ARGMIAEYAS
+2586 AKGMIADYAS
-2596 ALSGGQ
+2596 AQSNGQ

-2609 RKSMNSELSRYLQAM
+2609 RKSMNAELARYLQSM
-2624 EKIDAQGFIK
+2624 GKIDAPNFIK
-2634 TLSEQDNRLKA
+2634 TLKEQDQRLKA
-2645 AGYDGLV
+2645 AGHDGLV

-2832 GALGRGWDRVV
+2832 GAWGRGWDRVV

-2875 LKRSGPDDNG
+2875 LQRSGPDDSG
-2885 PDGDKKFSQEVDL
+2885 PDGGKKFSQEAERPAQKGGIKMSQASTAADAAMEKLNLGPKPDIIDKTKTSLNKLRQVDRGVVSSWVDRVIKKANTEVLDALAPIKYAEEAAGITDAADSGYVAARMATGAASTMQATMLYGL
-2898 PTEISQD
+2898 PEWRDGVIQHKEGTGEKDALLGIFSDLGKDLHNWLGWMAGHRAELLMEQGRENLLSEQD
-2905 SVGKTIDVSGVERPT
+2905 IAALKGLGKGKEAKFMEAKARWNRLNAATLDLAQEAGLFTPEARAEFESEWYIPFFRESDDGDVIAPFKPKGIANQNAGIKKLKGGEANTADLLENIFTSTSKLIDASMKNMAAQKTVWNLADTGLIDVVAKPNMMDWRALKNGKDLIAIKMDGEDYMIRVNDPDLYRAMTFFDRQPFGAMVNVAAKAKRLLTAGVTASPEFM
-2920 INHDGQP
+2920 
-2927 IHQTEEGLRNFWRWF
+2927 LRNFLRD
-2942 GNSLMRDGAGNPVVV
+2942 SLSSWAISKDGFKPVIDSIKGV
-2957 YHATESDITAFNT
+2957 
-2970 RDAVENRS
+2970 
-2978 FYYGEDN
+2978 
-2985 GREKDA
+2985 K
-2991 GGFFF
+2991 
-2996 TPDKTL
+2996 KTL
-3002 ANDYAENRPN
+3002 AMEGSTLDVMFSGASFLGGYVNGNDPTAMADSVRKALRRKGMTPEQIAKYEKSIVRNAAQVKGIVADAWDQYSRYGEALEN
-3012 ANIIPVYLKLNNPV
+3012 ANREAVYEAAIKAGKSHAQAAFESKDLMDFSMLGAARFIQGASMVLPFFNARTQGLGKLSRELRDNPREIAKRAGMITAMSLGLLALNWDDERYEELPDWDKDANWHFFIGDQHFRIPKPFEIGVMFGTIPERMVRAMGGKDTGAQFGKAVARAVGETFALNPTPQIVKPLVESYFNYDAFRGGPIDNAQDLAVQAEARYNEQTSLMMRELGDTLGMSPKKLEHLLIGYTGTMGSYVMAAADGLIRASTPGESASWRADEIPLVKAVYRGSGPAKSTQHMEEFYRMLNEVNQLKRTVDQYRSEGLTDKANE
-3026 YLDEMSL
+3026 LL
-3033 EEQGNYLREAR
+3033 EEQGGILKSRRSLSRTQQQVRVVRNKIELIQRDRTLTAEEKRRRIDEMLAR
-3044 ANGHDGAIIGD
+3044 RND
-3055 GLEYVVFTPEQIK
+3055 L
-3068 SAIGNN
+3068 
-3074 GEYSKSNPDVRF
+3074 
-3086 SQTNT
+3086 
-3091 AADDSKTLEQ
+3091 
-3101 SIKQKAVY
+3101 VY
-3109 QAGAALSS
+3109 QA
-3117 VKNWLKQGRPVMLGT
+3117 VNKNK
-3132 LTDLQIDQLY
+3132 
-3142 RDITGGAVSAYQRLR
+3142 S
-3157 TKMEAE
+3157 
-3163 RNDILLDAETRI
+3163 N
-3175 DPLWDALEKQEK
+3175 
-3187 ADLSSL
+3187 
-3193 MHDATMSRLHP
+3193 
-3204 DKPLDE
+3204 
-3210 NSYYLEAKQKVERAK
+3210 
-3225 KPETKA
+3225 
-3231 AYEAELHIIERNHS
+3231 
-3245 ELARQ
+3245 
-3250 YQALT
+3250 
-3255 PKAKALYAT
+3255 
-3264 MEQTYNQQWET
+3264 WE
-3275 LREAIEQRLVD
+3275 
-3286 LLGENKGRAMAA
+3286 
-3298 TMRLKM
+3298 
-3304 ESALKHGPYF
+3304 
-3314 PLTRFGD
+3314 
-3321 YVVKARK
+3321 
-3328 GDEYVREH
+3328 
-3336 FERRIDAEQ
+3336 
-3345 AVKLYQRDGYNALM
+3345 
-3359 TVKEEGNG
+3359 
-3367 DSANAHQLGMELLD
+3367 
-3381 FLEEAEGVSK
+3381 
-3391 DQLQDTI
+3391 
-3398 WQAMLKMMPD
+3398 
-3408 ASYAKH
+3408 
-3414 AIHRRRVK
+3414 
-3422 GASRDAHRAY
+3422 
-3432 MSSVYHF
+3432 
-3439 ARHVSKIRYGH
+3439 
-3450 KMQGELDKLSEQV
+3450 
-3463 LAGVTGEPSS
+3463 
-3473 IKPEDLEIAQQVL
+3473 
-3486 NEMNKRHDMNM
+3486 
-3497 NPTGKAWAGHAG
+3497 
-3509 NAGFLYYI
+3509 
-3517 GPSLASAVVNM
+3517 
-3528 TQNFTVMLPQ
+3528 
-3538 LGAKYGFAK
+3538 
-3547 SASAMTAAM
+3547 
-3556 GDYIKHGKFK
+3556 
-3566 AGTTEAWQSLTRST
+3566 
-3580 TLKADELA
+3580 
-3588 LLKELYRAGVLDLT
+3588 
-3602 QAHSVAAKADTDQ
+3602 
-3615 QDAKVMSKH
+3615 
-3624 WRKAMRWA
+3624 
-3632 GATFH
+3632 
-3637 NAEVLNR
+3637 
-3644 EVAALAAYRLLK
+3644 
-3656 EAEPTLS
+3656 
-3663 AEQYAEKVTEMV
+3663 
-3675 YDGHGNYAASNRP
+3675 
-3688 RYMRNDVVKV
+3688 
-3698 MTQFKIYSQMMTYV
+3698 
-3712 IYSNA
+3712 
-3717 IKAAKGD
+3717 
-3724 KQAAKTLGGI
+3724 
-3734 MAAHWVMAGVM
+3734 
-3745 GLPVPITWVAY
+3745 
-3756 ALAAAA
+3756 
-3762 DDDDDRSGEASF
+3762 
-3774 RLGLTEALGPR
+3774 
-3785 AGELLA
+3785 
-3791 KGPLDSLTNLSIAG
+3791 
-3805 RTGLNDLWWRSPKEG
+3805 
-3820 TEGDDL
+3820 
-3826 AWHAVQQLLGP
+3826 
-3837 VAGIGINLVRGGG
+3837 
-3850 QIVDG
+3850 
-3855 EIQRGLE
+3855 
-3862 TVLPKAVRDTA
+3862 
-3873 KAYRQATEG
+3873 
-3882 EQTIKGD
+3882 
-3889 VIIDDVGAW
+3889 
-3898 NVVMQAAGFGSAQMA
+3898 
-3913 KNYDARE
+3913 
-3920 YIKAKEKRIAEV
+3920 
-3932 RSGLLK
+3932 
-3938 DYYNA
+3938 
-3943 RKSGDLD
+3943 
-3950 EVKEVIERIKAF
+3950 
-3962 NAIHHPGERI
+3962 
-3972 TGKSLALSYK
+3972 
-3982 SKINSNNRTQGGV
+3982 
-3995 YLSRKREYLRE
+3995 
-4006 EGAFAKQAERE
+4006 

>member
-1 MDKPGLRDALPQPKL
+1 MSDRRMPTYEDFLRQEMRNIPQPDPEPTSDQGVIGDTVDMFQRGVGQTFGGDAETLGQLTDSQTIKDAGRAISDWGEGQMQEVSPEMRAAMGKQFVVENPDGSISAGEAWADPRAYWGNFATVLGQFAGLIGGTKGAGVVAKPLIRGMANRLATDLVEGEAKRLVAKATVKDALKSGTMDSVRAAYAAAPTVVAKKAVIDKAVGQL
-16 SDTRTDQ
+16 AFIGMGAHAGAMAAGMRAQQAERDTRTYL
-23 FWSNLD
+23 N
-29 SSLSAAAAPSA
+29 SLSPDALNNNGDYQDAYWSLADGDMNGADPSEIRKAAISYLSEQTASDAFQDPRALASDFASGLLTGAGGGIGGVLGKVGQTRTGAAVRGLVGEGATEGWQGAETQRAVNEAVQEWADETRDPLAGVLVAGLNEAIIGGFAGGALAGVAGPEVHINKPVVRTVTGNERIDGGINQLDQRQAERGAAIEREIDTLFAGKQNPLGASDQAFDPVRDIPAYERQGFVRGSHDFKGTEIPGPLEGELLPQETGLMPLNDGTDLIPQGGSA
-40 AQTPQRDL
+40 AQDLADLAGGRMPPSGRHAVTDQR
-48 NVGLGDVARG
+48 
-58 VGAGALDL
+58 LD
-66 VGGIGELSRQASQFG
+66 
-81 KENAGKQG
+81 
-89 GDYLE
+89 
-94 QARANMA
+94 
-101 SKLSPVLD
+101 
-109 VVAGAGDL
+109 GDL
-117 AKSGAES
+117 
-124 LTEGMS
+124 M
-130 GDAKEAIGRSLI
+130 
-142 DETPEG
+142 P
-148 RLTLGDGAGDIDV
+148 
-161 WAMKMAQGVGSLLPT
+161 
-176 LAAGGV
+176 
-182 TGVAAKVSIGRAVTA
+182 
-197 SMVKRGATQ
+197 
-206 KVAEAVAA
+206 
-214 KAVSKIAY
+214 
-222 GASVTTGVTGSVG
+222 
-235 SAGVNA
+235 
-241 RDTVLGMS
+241 
-249 FDELAG
+249 
-255 SDTFRQAFTRIDQDQ
+255 
-270 QTAHLSDE
+270 
-278 EKLGLAREET
+278 
-288 ANLASRATMSDAK
+288 
-301 VWGAAAMGSMM
+301 
-312 GDAMLFKMLAGKAA
+312 
-326 TGGVLKGAAKG
+326 
-337 AAGEGISETLE
+337 
-348 EGVQQ
+348 
-353 YAVNESLNEVAA
+353 
-365 ADIDP
+365 
-370 MKGVM
+370 
-375 SSAIEGGLIGM
+375 
-386 GTGGAVG
+386 
-393 AVGGA
+393 
-398 RGGKHASQE
+398 
-407 DGVGTGPVAEPS
+407 
-419 APVTE
+419 
-424 DAAGPA
+424 
-430 VDPNFAS
+430 
-437 APLEDGKQAPSA
+437 
-449 SQAEGELN
+449 
-457 PLGPSAS
+457 
-464 QFDELRDVPAYLRR
+464 
-478 DDTAARFK
+478 
-486 GMAADSEVQ
+486 
-495 RALAGEFGQ
+495 
-504 TVQELV
+504 QELG
-510 ASQMKAGDQGKS
+510 Q
-522 LYERAQAGELG
+522 ERAG
-533 LDPFAGNKSA
+533 
-543 QQVAMENQR
+543 
-552 LALPLKDV
+552 
-560 IFAGDA
+560 
-566 NAKPK
+566 
-571 GEALAAP
+571 
-578 GDHDDHQAGPGP
+578 
-590 QFRGTERTRWQSG
+590 
-603 QEGDLL
+603 
-609 PPERDP
+609 
-615 RYYAA
+615 
-620 EALPGATI
+620 LPGATI
-628 EGEGREVGTELP
+628 EGDGREVGTELP
-640 HRNVVYGT
+640 YRDFIVGE
-648 DGRPAQQKAANL
+648 DGRPAQRRAADI
-660 AQRERELANQ
+660 QRRGRELADQ
-670 PPQIGQSDTIFAG
+670 PAQIGQSDTIFVPG
-683 GASGSDPRNSAYTPP
+683 EPGADPRNSAYTPP
-698 KLSRD
+698 RLSRD
-703 QVDGSLDTQST
+703 QVDRTLGEEST
-714 RDPRSEVARSIEGAG
+714 RDPRSPVSQAIANAG
-729 KDTDSVFGPLKS
+729 SATDSVFGPLQS
-741 LRITRKGKPFG
+741 LRVTKRGKPFASQ
-752 TEKEA
+752 KEA
-757 AMASRKGQEMP
+757 QLASRADEQP
-768 VPLNGGGFGVAAI
+768 VALNGGGFGIANR
-781 GEVQQAQAQQG
+781 GEVEQAKAADQVTDFADRPTINVSG
-792 GVKQP
+792 DSVTVTP
-797 SSNSAQQDR
+797 SSEGSA
-806 QDGKTEIAQNGMVI
+806 
-820 VHGSGNPGMSEQ
+820 S
-832 DIQIV
+832 
-837 RASGQKQGKKGR
+837 
-849 VYGGFYGTSE
+849 
-859 QDAHQAQAYA
+859 
-869 DMMGGTPTL
+869 
-878 YDVKIKPGTKV
+878 
-889 LHKQGDITRL
+889 
-899 SESYINELVSQGY
+899 
-912 GVVTGTDP
+912 
-920 RGQTEHVVIDKSAVA
+920 
-935 SMAPRGAQATPSQ
+935 
-948 VNDTNVADMRQ
+948 
-959 PSDQPAA
+959 
-966 SVSAETVPAPSAT
+966 
-979 AGEASQLAPAI
+979 
-990 DTGYREVIP
+990 
-999 VNQPQAEVSNEPV
+999 QPQAEVRDEQIAPV
-1012 TPVPAIGRER
+1012 SSISGEG
-1022 QGDQPSAGETAAAG
+1022 QSDQPGAGVPTAAG
-1036 AGPAIAGLADRAGS
+1036 AEPAIAGVADGAGAGDRADLAA
-1050 GYPADNTPASPV
+1050 PAPV
-1062 PNGQQQDD
+1062 PDGQQQDD
-1070 QALTAPAPDAGAAV
+1070 PTLTAPATDAGAAV

-1503 KVGGA
+1503 KVGSA

-1911 GDMDVDHVRHAYDHL
+1911 NDMDVDHVRHAYDHL

-2013 VEVQYLVME
+2013 VEVQYRVME

-2520 KTPSWVIT
+2520 KKPSWAIT

-2539 ATERENNRQTQHYK
+2539 AQDAENRRQAAHHK
-2553 DQDARIKALRDELKK
+2553 DQSDRITALRGELKK
-2568 LRPKEVIGRES
+2568 LRPKEVIGKES

-2586 ARGMIAEYAS
+2586 AKGMIADYAS
-2596 ALSGGQ
+2596 AQSNGQ

-2609 RKSMNSELSRYLQAM
+2609 RKSMNAELARYLQSM
-2624 EKIDAQGFIK
+2624 GKIDAPNFIK
-2634 TLSEQDNRLKA
+2634 TLKEQDQRLKA
-2645 AGYDGLV
+2645 AGHDGLV

-2832 GALGRGWDRVV
+2832 GAWGRGWDRVV

-2875 LKRSGPDDNG
+2875 LQRSGPDDSG
-2885 PDGDKKFSQEVDL
+2885 PDGGKKFSQEA
-2898 PTEISQD
+2898 
-2905 SVGKTIDVSGVERPT
+2905 ERPAQKGGIKMSQAST
-2920 INHDGQP
+2920 AADAAMEKLNLGPKPDIIDKTKTSLNKLRQVDRGVVSSWVDRVIKKANTEVLDALAPIKYAEEAAGITDAADSGYVAARMATGAASTMQATMLYGLPEWRDGVIQHKEGTGEKDALLGIFSDLGKDLHNWLGWMAGHRAELLMEQGRENLLSEQDIAALKGLGKGKEAKFMEAKARWNRLNAATLDLAQEAGLFTPEARAEFESEWYIPFFRESDDGDAIAPFKPKGIANQNAGIKKLKGGEANTNDLLENIFTSTSKLIDASMKNMAAQKTVWNLADTGLIEVVAKPNMMDWRALKNGKDLIAIKMDGEDYMIRVNDPDLYRAMTFFDRQP
-2927 IHQTEEGLRNFWRWF
+2927 FGAMVNVAAKAKRLLTAGVTASPEFMLRNFLRD
-2942 GNSLMRDGAGNPVVV
+2942 SLSSWAISKDGFKPVIDSIKGV
-2957 YHATESDITAFNT
+2957 
-2970 RDAVENRS
+2970 
-2978 FYYGEDN
+2978 
-2985 GREKDA
+2985 K
-2991 GGFFF
+2991 
-2996 TPDKTL
+2996 KTL
-3002 ANDYAENRPN
+3002 AMEGSTLDVMFSGASFLGGYVNGNDPTAMADSVR
-3012 ANIIPVYLKLNNPV
+3012 K
-3026 YLDEMSL
+3026 SL
-3033 EEQGNYLREAR
+3033 RRKGM
-3044 ANGHDGAIIGD
+3044 
-3055 GLEYVVFTPEQIK
+3055 TPEQIAKHEK
-3068 SAIGNN
+3068 SIVRNAAQVKGVVADVWDKYSRYGEALENANREAVYEAAIKAGKSHAQAAFESKDLMDFSMLGAARFIQGASMVLPFFNARIQGLGKLSRELRDN
-3074 GEYSKSNPDVRF
+3074 PREIAKRAGMITAMSLGLLALNWDDERYEELPDWDKDANWHFFIGDQHFRIPKPFEIGVMFGTIPERMVRAMGGKDTGAQFGKAVARAVGETFALNPTPQIVKPLVESYFNYDAFRGGPIENAQDLAVQAEARYNE
-3086 SQTNT
+3086 QTSLMMRELGEAT
-3091 AADDSKTLEQ
+3091 GMSPKKLEHLLIGYTGTIGSYVMAAADGLIRAGTPGESASWRADEIPLV
-3101 SIKQKAVY
+3101 KAVY
-3109 QAGAALSS
+3109 RGSGPAKSTQHMEEFYRMLNE
-3117 VKNWLKQGRPVMLGT
+3117 VNQLKRTVDQYRSEG
-3132 LTDLQIDQLY
+3132 LTDKANELLKEQGGILKSRRSLSQTQQQVRVVRNKIELIQ
-3142 RDITGGAVSAYQRLR
+3142 RDR
-3157 TKMEAE
+3157 
-3163 RNDILLDAETRI
+3163 
-3175 DPLWDALEKQEK
+3175 
-3187 ADLSSL
+3187 
-3193 MHDATMSRLHP
+3193 TMSA
-3204 DKPLDE
+3204 DE
-3210 NSYYLEAKQKVERAK
+3210 KR
-3225 KPETKA
+3225 
-3231 AYEAELHIIERNHS
+3231 
-3245 ELARQ
+3245 
-3250 YQALT
+3250 
-3255 PKAKALYAT
+3255 
-3264 MEQTYNQQWET
+3264 
-3275 LREAIEQRLVD
+3275 
-3286 LLGENKGRAMAA
+3286 
-3298 TMRLKM
+3298 
-3304 ESALKHGPYF
+3304 
-3314 PLTRFGD
+3314 
-3321 YVVKARK
+3321 
-3328 GDEYVREH
+3328 
-3336 FERRIDAEQ
+3336 RRIDGLLSRRNDLVYQ
-3345 AVKLYQRDGYNALM
+3345 AV
-3359 TVKEEGNG
+3359 
-3367 DSANAHQLGMELLD
+3367 
-3381 FLEEAEGVSK
+3381 
-3391 DQLQDTI
+3391 
-3398 WQAMLKMMPD
+3398 
-3408 ASYAKH
+3408 
-3414 AIHRRRVK
+3414 
-3422 GASRDAHRAY
+3422 
-3432 MSSVYHF
+3432 
-3439 ARHVSKIRYGH
+3439 
-3450 KMQGELDKLSEQV
+3450 
-3463 LAGVTGEPSS
+3463 
-3473 IKPEDLEIAQQVL
+3473 
-3486 NEMNKRHDMNM
+3486 NKNR
-3497 NPTGKAWAGHAG
+3497 
-3509 NAGFLYYI
+3509 
-3517 GPSLASAVVNM
+3517 
-3528 TQNFTVMLPQ
+3528 QNW
-3538 LGAKYGFAK
+3538 
-3547 SASAMTAAM
+3547 
-3556 GDYIKHGKFK
+3556 
-3566 AGTTEAWQSLTRST
+3566 E
-3580 TLKADELA
+3580 
-3588 LLKELYRAGVLDLT
+3588 
-3602 QAHSVAAKADTDQ
+3602 
-3615 QDAKVMSKH
+3615 
-3624 WRKAMRWA
+3624 
-3632 GATFH
+3632 
-3637 NAEVLNR
+3637 
-3644 EVAALAAYRLLK
+3644 
-3656 EAEPTLS
+3656 
-3663 AEQYAEKVTEMV
+3663 
-3675 YDGHGNYAASNRP
+3675 
-3688 RYMRNDVVKV
+3688 
-3698 MTQFKIYSQMMTYV
+3698 
-3712 IYSNA
+3712 
-3717 IKAAKGD
+3717 
-3724 KQAAKTLGGI
+3724 
-3734 MAAHWVMAGVM
+3734 
-3745 GLPVPITWVAY
+3745 
-3756 ALAAAA
+3756 
-3762 DDDDDRSGEASF
+3762 
-3774 RLGLTEALGPR
+3774 
-3785 AGELLA
+3785 
-3791 KGPLDSLTNLSIAG
+3791 
-3805 RTGLNDLWWRSPKEG
+3805 
-3820 TEGDDL
+3820 
-3826 AWHAVQQLLGP
+3826 
-3837 VAGIGINLVRGGG
+3837 
-3850 QIVDG
+3850 
-3855 EIQRGLE
+3855 
-3862 TVLPKAVRDTA
+3862 
-3873 KAYRQATEG
+3873 
-3882 EQTIKGD
+3882 
-3889 VIIDDVGAW
+3889 
-3898 NVVMQAAGFGSAQMA
+3898 
-3913 KNYDARE
+3913 
-3920 YIKAKEKRIAEV
+3920 
-3932 RSGLLK
+3932 
-3938 DYYNA
+3938 
-3943 RKSGDLD
+3943 
-3950 EVKEVIERIKAF
+3950 
-3962 NAIHHPGERI
+3962 
-3972 TGKSLALSYK
+3972 
-3982 SKINSNNRTQGGV
+3982 
-3995 YLSRKREYLRE
+3995 
-4006 EGAFAKQAERE
+4006 

>member
-1 MDKPGLRDALPQPKL
+1 MDKLGLRDALPQPQQ
-16 SDTRTDQ
+16 SDTRNDP
-23 FWSNLD
+23 FWGNLD
-29 SSLSAAAAPSA
+29 SSLSAAAAAPPQSA
-40 AQTPQRDL
+40 QPTAKRDL
-48 NVGLGDVARG
+48 DVGLGDVARG
-58 VGAGALDL
+58 VGAGALEL
-66 VGGIGELSRQASQFG
+66 VGGIGELARQASNFG

-101 SKLSPVLD
+101 NKLSPVLD
-109 VVAGAGDL
+109 AVAGAGDL
-117 AKSGAES
+117 AQGGAES

-130 GDAKEAIGRSLI
+130 ADAKEALGRRLV

-182 TGVAAKVSIGRAVTA
+182 TGLAAKVSIGRAVTA
-197 SMVKRGATQ
+197 SMIKRGATQ
-206 KVAEAVAA
+206 EVAEAVAA
-214 KAVSKIAY
+214 KAVSKIAT

-386 GTGGAVG
+386 GAGGAVG

-407 DGVGTGPVAEPS
+407 DGVGTDPVSEPS

-424 DAAGPA
+424 GAAGPA

-437 APLEDGKQAPSA
+437 VPLEEGEQAPSA
-449 SQAEGELN
+449 SLAEGELN

-464 QFDELRDVPAYLRR
+464 QFDELRDVPAYLRQ
-478 DDTAARFK
+478 DDTADRYK

-571 GEALAAP
+571 GEAVAAP
-578 GDHDDHQAGPGP
+578 GDHDDQQAGPGP
-590 QFRGTERTRWQSG
+590 QFRGGERTRWQSG
-603 QEGDLL
+603 QEGDVL
-609 PPERDP
+609 PPEASSTKP
-615 RYYAA
+615 AG
-620 EALPGATI
+620 ELPGAVI
-628 EGEGREVGTELP
+628 EGEAREVGNELP
-640 HRNVVYGT
+640 HRNVVYGN
-648 DGRPAQQKAANL
+648 DLRAEQQRAADL
-660 AQRERELANQ
+660 ARRERELNNH
-670 PPQIGQSDTIFAG
+670 PLQIGQSETIFAG
-683 GASGSDPRNSAYTPP
+683 GTPGADPRNSAYTPP
-698 KLSRD
+698 RLSRD
-703 QVDGSLDTQST
+703 QVDTSMGEQST
-714 RDPRSEVARSIEGAG
+714 RDPRSPVAQSIEQAG
-729 KDTDSVFGPLKS
+729 SATDSVFGPLKS
-741 LRITRKGKPFG
+741 LRITRKGKPFA

-768 VPLNGGGFGVAAI
+768 VPLNGGGFGVA
-781 GEVQQAQAQQG
+781 
-792 GVKQP
+792 
-797 SSNSAQQDR
+797 
-806 QDGKTEIAQNGMVI
+806 EIAEVEQVKAAATTQSSAPQLDDI
-820 VHGSGNPGMSEQ
+820 SVTNP
-832 DIQIV
+832 
-837 RASGQKQGKKGR
+837 
-849 VYGGFYGTSE
+849 
-859 QDAHQAQAYA
+859 
-869 DMMGGTPTL
+869 
-878 YDVKIKPGTKV
+878 
-889 LHKQGDITRL
+889 
-899 SESYINELVSQGY
+899 N
-912 GVVTGTDP
+912 
-920 RGQTEHVVIDKSAVA
+920 
-935 SMAPRGAQATPSQ
+935 
-948 VNDTNVADMRQ
+948 Q

-999 VNQPQAEVSNEPV
+999 VKQPKTEVSNEPV
-1012 TPVPAIGRER
+1012 TPVPAISSEGQR
-1022 QGDQPSAGETAAAG
+1022 DQPGAGEPAAAG
-1036 AGPAIAGLADRAGS
+1036 AGPAVAGLTDRAGS
-1050 GYPADNTPASPV
+1050 GDRADLAAPAPV
-1062 PNGQQQDD
+1062 PDGQQQNDPT
-1070 QALTAPAPDAGAAV
+1070 LTAPATDAGAAV

-1120 TKEAAIER
+1120 TKEAAIQR

-1231 RDTAGSGAKSQQIEP
+1231 RDTAWSGAKSQQIEP

-1535 APSAEAAPTEVTDPD
+1535 APSAEAAPTEVTEPAQTD
-1550 QDNSKSKQVETLRT
+1550 SKSKQVETLRT

-1651 REALTSQGMIERTED
+1651 REALTSQGMIERAED
-1666 GRERWSAK
+1666 DRERWSAK

-1758 EQIGGYSRLERM
+1758 EQINGYSRLERM

-1786 RLQAGLKKQAV
+1786 RLQAVLKKQAV

-1832 DLVALA
+1832 DLVTLA

-1864 AKVDAVELAGDLREI
+1864 AKVDAVELAVDLREI
-1879 LQAKGFGLVGSDFMA
+1879 LQAKGFGLVGGDFMD

-1911 GDMDVDHVRHAYDHL
+1911 NDMDIDHVRHAYDHL

-1965 PEGSFKASLNPTDVR
+1965 PDGAFKTSLNPTDVR

-1989 ANEAKPLPSPEGK
+1989 ANEVKPLLSPEGK

-2013 VEVQYLVME
+2013 VEVQYRVME

-2087 VESGNGRSI
+2087 VESGNGRTI
-2096 GLRQAYQRGDADA
+2096 GLKQAYQRGDAGA
-2109 YRRYIEANAADFG
+2109 YRAYLLTHATEFGLDAAAIEAMSA
-2122 IDPAVIGAMKQ
+2122 
-2133 PVLVRERITTMTDD
+2133 PVLVRERLTEMDD
-2147 QLRDF
+2147 QQLRDF

-2239 GYDNQRLLD
+2239 GYGNQRLLD

-2488 DTAEQRAAAEAE
+2488 DTVEQRAAAEAE

-2520 KTPSWVIT
+2520 KNPSWAIT
-2528 GRSGRKAQSSA
+2528 GRSGRKAQSSDAQDAENRRQA
-2539 ATERENNRQTQHYK
+2539 AHHK
-2553 DQDARIKALRDELKK
+2553 DQSDRITALRGELKK
-2568 LRPKEVIGRES
+2568 LRPKEVIGKDS

-2586 ARGMIAEYAS
+2586 AKGMIADYAS
-2596 ALSGGQ
+2596 AQSNGQ

-2609 RKSMNSELSRYLQAM
+2609 RKSMNAELARYLQSM
-2624 EKIDAQGFIK
+2624 GKIDAPNFIK
-2634 TLSEQDNRLKA
+2634 TLKEQDQRLKA
-2645 AGYDGLV
+2645 AGHDGLV

-2657 RSNPGKIISD
+2657 RSNPGKIISN
-2667 AINGRIRFSKQ
+2667 AIDGRIRFSKQ
-2678 AMAQG
+2678 AMSQG
-2683 EKPAKHLTRKEA
+2683 MRPAKHLTRKEA
-2695 ELVTKEWFKQYRG
+2695 ELVTKGWFKQYRG

-2714 QIHATQAELEKALG
+2714 QIHATQAELEESLG
-2728 LAAQDGLIRRAAFDD
+2728 LDAKDGLIRRAAFDD
-2743 DSGTLHVAADTIA
+2743 DAGTLHVAADTISD
-2756 NPKRMREILRHEV
+2756 PKRMREILRHEV

-2817 TQAEE
+2817 TKAEE

-2832 GALGRGWDRVV
+2832 GAWGRGWDRVV

-2875 LKRSGPDDNG
+2875 LQRSGPDDSG
-2885 PDGDKKFSQEVDL
+2885 PDGGKKFSQEAERPALKGGIKMSQASTAADAAMEKLNLGPKPDIIDKTKTNLNKLRQVDRGVVSSWVDRVIKKANTEVLDALAPIKYAEEAAGITDAADSGYVAARMATGAASTMQATMLYGL
-2898 PTEISQD
+2898 PEWKDGVIQRKAGTGEKDALLGIFADLGADLHNWLGWMAGHRAELLLAQGRENLLDAQDIAALKAQGKGKEAKFLDAKARWNRLNAATLDLGQEAGLFTKEARAEFESEWYIPFFRESDDGDVIAPFKTKGIANQNAGIKKLKGGEANTNDLLENIFTSTSKLIDASMKNMAAQKTVWNLADTGIIEVIPKPNKMDYQALANGKDRIMVKLEGEDYMIRVEDPDLYRAMTFFDRKPFGAMVNVAAKAKRLLTAGVTASPEFMLRNFLRDSLSSWAISKDGFRPVID
-2905 SVGKTIDVSGVERPT
+2905 SIKGVKKTLAMDGSTIDVMFSGASFLGGYVNGNDPEAMADTVRKSLRRKGMTPEQIARYEKSIIRNAAQAKGVVANVWEKYNRYGEAFENANREAVYAAAIKAGKSHAQAAFESKDLMDFSMLGASRTMQVMTQLLPFFNARVQGLGKLSRELRDNPREIAKRAGMITAASLALLALNWDDERYEKLPDWDKDANWHFWIGDEEFRIPKPFEIGVLFGTIPERMVRAMGGKDTGAQLGKAIARAVGETFALNPTPQIVKPLVESYFNYDAFRGIPIENAQDLAVQAEARYNEQTSLMMRELGETLGMSPKKLEHLLIGYTGT
-2920 INHDGQP
+2920 IGSYVMAAADGLIRAGTPGESASWRADEIPLVKAVYRGTGPAKSTQ
-2927 IHQTEEGLRNFWRWF
+2927 HMEEFYRMLNEVNQLKRTVDQYRSEGLT
-2942 GNSLMRDGAGNPVVV
+2942 DKA
-2957 YHATESDITAFNT
+2957 
-2970 RDAVENRS
+2970 
-2978 FYYGEDN
+2978 
-2985 GREKDA
+2985 RE
-2991 GGFFF
+2991 
-2996 TPDKTL
+2996 L
-3002 ANDYAENRPN
+3002 
-3012 ANIIPVYLKLNNPV
+3012 
-3026 YLDEMSL
+3026 L
-3033 EEQGNYLREAR
+3033 EEQGGILKSRRSLSRTQQQVRVVRNKIELIQRDRTMTAEEKRRRIDEMLAR
-3044 ANGHDGAIIGD
+3044 RND
-3055 GLEYVVFTPEQIK
+3055 L
-3068 SAIGNN
+3068 
-3074 GEYSKSNPDVRF
+3074 
-3086 SQTNT
+3086 
-3091 AADDSKTLEQ
+3091 
-3101 SIKQKAVY
+3101 VY
-3109 QAGAALSS
+3109 QA
-3117 VKNWLKQGRPVMLGT
+3117 VNKN
-3132 LTDLQIDQLY
+3132 
-3142 RDITGGAVSAYQRLR
+3142 
-3157 TKMEAE
+3157 
-3163 RNDILLDAETRI
+3163 
-3175 DPLWDALEKQEK
+3175 K
-3187 ADLSSL
+3187 A
-3193 MHDATMSRLHP
+3193 
-3204 DKPLDE
+3204 
-3210 NSYYLEAKQKVERAK
+3210 N
-3225 KPETKA
+3225 
-3231 AYEAELHIIERNHS
+3231 
-3245 ELARQ
+3245 
-3250 YQALT
+3250 
-3255 PKAKALYAT
+3255 
-3264 MEQTYNQQWET
+3264 WE
-3275 LREAIEQRLVD
+3275 
-3286 LLGENKGRAMAA
+3286 
-3298 TMRLKM
+3298 
-3304 ESALKHGPYF
+3304 
-3314 PLTRFGD
+3314 
-3321 YVVKARK
+3321 
-3328 GDEYVREH
+3328 
-3336 FERRIDAEQ
+3336 
-3345 AVKLYQRDGYNALM
+3345 
-3359 TVKEEGNG
+3359 
-3367 DSANAHQLGMELLD
+3367 
-3381 FLEEAEGVSK
+3381 
-3391 DQLQDTI
+3391 
-3398 WQAMLKMMPD
+3398 
-3408 ASYAKH
+3408 
-3414 AIHRRRVK
+3414 
-3422 GASRDAHRAY
+3422 
-3432 MSSVYHF
+3432 
-3439 ARHVSKIRYGH
+3439 
-3450 KMQGELDKLSEQV
+3450 
-3463 LAGVTGEPSS
+3463 
-3473 IKPEDLEIAQQVL
+3473 
-3486 NEMNKRHDMNM
+3486 
-3497 NPTGKAWAGHAG
+3497 
-3509 NAGFLYYI
+3509 
-3517 GPSLASAVVNM
+3517 
-3528 TQNFTVMLPQ
+3528 
-3538 LGAKYGFAK
+3538 
-3547 SASAMTAAM
+3547 
-3556 GDYIKHGKFK
+3556 
-3566 AGTTEAWQSLTRST
+3566 
-3580 TLKADELA
+3580 
-3588 LLKELYRAGVLDLT
+3588 
-3602 QAHSVAAKADTDQ
+3602 
-3615 QDAKVMSKH
+3615 
-3624 WRKAMRWA
+3624 
-3632 GATFH
+3632 
-3637 NAEVLNR
+3637 
-3644 EVAALAAYRLLK
+3644 
-3656 EAEPTLS
+3656 
-3663 AEQYAEKVTEMV
+3663 
-3675 YDGHGNYAASNRP
+3675 
-3688 RYMRNDVVKV
+3688 
-3698 MTQFKIYSQMMTYV
+3698 
-3712 IYSNA
+3712 
-3717 IKAAKGD
+3717 
-3724 KQAAKTLGGI
+3724 
-3734 MAAHWVMAGVM
+3734 
-3745 GLPVPITWVAY
+3745 
-3756 ALAAAA
+3756 
-3762 DDDDDRSGEASF
+3762 
-3774 RLGLTEALGPR
+3774 
-3785 AGELLA
+3785 
-3791 KGPLDSLTNLSIAG
+3791 
-3805 RTGLNDLWWRSPKEG
+3805 
-3820 TEGDDL
+3820 
-3826 AWHAVQQLLGP
+3826 
-3837 VAGIGINLVRGGG
+3837 
-3850 QIVDG
+3850 
-3855 EIQRGLE
+3855 
-3862 TVLPKAVRDTA
+3862 
-3873 KAYRQATEG
+3873 
-3882 EQTIKGD
+3882 
-3889 VIIDDVGAW
+3889 
-3898 NVVMQAAGFGSAQMA
+3898 
-3913 KNYDARE
+3913 
-3920 YIKAKEKRIAEV
+3920 
-3932 RSGLLK
+3932 
-3938 DYYNA
+3938 
-3943 RKSGDLD
+3943 
-3950 EVKEVIERIKAF
+3950 
-3962 NAIHHPGERI
+3962 
-3972 TGKSLALSYK
+3972 
-3982 SKINSNNRTQGGV
+3982 
-3995 YLSRKREYLRE
+3995 
-4006 EGAFAKQAERE
+4006 

>member
-1 MDKPGLRDALPQPKL
+1 MDKTGLRDALPQPKL
-16 SDTRTDQ
+16 SDTRTDP

-29 SSLSAAAAPSA
+29 SSLSAATAPSA

-48 NVGLGDVARG
+48 SVGLGDVARG

-66 VGGIGELSRQASQFG
+66 VGGIGELARQASLFG

-124 LTEGMS
+124 LSEGMS
-130 GDAKEAIGRSLI
+130 GDAKEAISRSLI

-148 RLTLGDGAGDIDV
+148 RLTMGDGAGDIDV
-161 WAMKMAQGVGSLLPT
+161 WAMKMAQGVGSMVPT
-176 LAAGGV
+176 LLAGGV
-182 TGVAAKVSIGRAVTA
+182 TGVAAKASIGRAVTA

-206 KVAEAVAA
+206 EVAAAVAA
-214 KAVSKIAY
+214 KTVAKLAT
-222 GASVTTGVTGSVG
+222 GAAVTTGVTGSVG
-235 SAGVNA
+235 SAGVNT

-255 SDTFRQAFTRIDQDQ
+255 SDTFRQSFTRIDQDQ

-326 TGGVLKGAAKG
+326 IGGVLKGAAKG

-407 DGVGTGPVAEPS
+407 DGVGTDPVAEPS

-437 APLEDGKQAPSA
+437 VPLEDGEQAPSA

-495 RALAGEFGQ
+495 RALASEFGQ
-504 TVQELV
+504 SVRELV
-510 ASQMKAGDQGKS
+510 ASQMQAGDQGKS

-566 NAKPK
+566 NAKPV
-571 GEALAAP
+571 GEAVAAP
-578 GDHDDHQAGPGP
+578 GDHDDRQAGPGP
-590 QFRGTERTRWQSG
+590 QFRGGERTHWQNG

-609 PPERDP
+609 PPE
-615 RYYAA
+615 AA
-620 EALPGATI
+620 TAHPVGELPGAVI
-628 EGEGREVGTELP
+628 DGESREVGTELP
-640 HRNVVYGT
+640 YRDFIVGE
-648 DGRPAQQKAANL
+648 DGRPAQRRAADIQQRAAEL
-660 AQRERELANQ
+660 ARRERELNNQ
-670 PPQIGQSDTIFAG
+670 PPQIGQSETIFAAG
-683 GASGSDPRNSAYTPP
+683 TPGADPRNSAYTPP
-698 KLSRD
+698 RLSRD
-703 QVDGSLDTQST
+703 QVDST
-714 RDPRSEVARSIEGAG
+714 LGEESIRDPRSPVAQSIEQAG
-729 KDTDSVFGPLKS
+729 SATDSVFGPLKS
-741 LRITRKGKPFG
+741 LRITRKGKPFA

-757 AMASRKGQEMP
+757 AMASRKDQEMP

-792 GVKQP
+792 AVKQP

-948 VNDTNVADMRQ
+948 VNDTNVADIRQ

-979 AGEASQLAPAI
+979 VGEASQLAPAI

-999 VNQPQAEVSNEPV
+999 VKQPKTEVSNEPV
-1012 TPVPAIGRER
+1012 TPVPAISSEGQR
-1022 QGDQPSAGETAAAG
+1022 DQPGAGEPAAAG
-1036 AGPAIAGLADRAGS
+1036 AGPAVAGLTDRAGS
-1050 GYPADNTPASPV
+1050 GDRADLAAPAPV
-1062 PNGQQQDD
+1062 PDGQQQNDPT
-1070 QALTAPAPDAGAAV
+1070 LTAPATDAGAAV

-1362 AKALDGLTPE
+1362 AKALNGLTPE

-1430 LIAASNLDKRDQANE
+1430 LIAASNLDKRDQSRE

-1494 KLGGWYSSY
+1494 KLGGWYSSC

-2013 VEVQYLVME
+2013 VEVQYRVME

-2586 ARGMIAEYAS
+2586 AKGMIAEYAS

-2832 GALGRGWDRVV
+2832 GAWGRGWDRVV

-2861 AAETRSLIEGLGKK
+2861 AAETRVLIESLGKK
-2875 LKRSGPDDNG
+2875 MKRRGPDDGG
-2885 PDGDKKFSQEVDL
+2885 PDGGKKFSQEAAQ
-2898 PTEISQD
+2898 PE
-2905 SVGKTIDVSGVERPT
+2905 KKSG
-2920 INHDGQP
+2920 
-2927 IHQTEEGLRNFWRWF
+2927 
-2942 GNSLMRDGAGNPVVV
+2942 
-2957 YHATESDITAFNT
+2957 
-2970 RDAVENRS
+2970 
-2978 FYYGEDN
+2978 
-2985 GREKDA
+2985 
-2991 GGFFF
+2991 
-2996 TPDKTL
+2996 
-3002 ANDYAENRPN
+3002 
-3012 ANIIPVYLKLNNPV
+3012 LK
-3026 YLDEMSL
+3026 M
-3033 EEQGNYLREAR
+3033 
-3044 ANGHDGAIIGD
+3044 
-3055 GLEYVVFTPEQIK
+3055 
-3068 SAIGNN
+3068 
-3074 GEYSKSNPDVRF
+3074 

-3091 AADDSKTLEQ
+3091 AADAAMEKLNLGPKPDIIDKTKASLNKLRQVDRGVVSSWIDRVIKKANTEVLDALAPIKYAEEAAGITDAADSGYVAARMAT
-3101 SIKQKAVY
+3101 
-3109 QAGAALSS
+3109 GAASTMQATMLYGLPEWNDG
-3117 VKNWLKQGRPVMLGT
+3117 VIQRKAGTGEKDALLGIFADLGADLHNWLGWMAGHRAELLMAQGR
-3132 LTDLQIDQLY
+3132 
-3142 RDITGGAVSAYQRLR
+3142 
-3157 TKMEAE
+3157 E
-3163 RNDILLDAETRI
+3163 NLLDANDI
-3175 DPLWDALEKQEK
+3175 AALKGQGK
-3187 ADLSSL
+3187 G
-3193 MHDATMSRLHP
+3193 
-3204 DKPLDE
+3204 K
-3210 NSYYLEAKQKVERAK
+3210 EAKFKEAKARWNRLNAATLDLAQEAGLFTKEARAEFENEWYIPFFRESDDGDVIAPFKTKGIANQNSGIKKLKGGEANTNDLLENIFTSTSKLIDASMKNMAAQKTVWNLAD
-3225 KPETKA
+3225 TG
-3231 AYEAELHIIERNHS
+3231 IIEVIPKPNKMD
-3245 ELARQ
+3245 
-3250 YQALT
+3250 YQALANG
-3255 PKAKALYAT
+3255 K
-3264 MEQTYNQQWET
+3264 
-3275 LREAIEQRLVD
+3275 D
-3286 LLGENKGRAMAA
+3286 
-3298 TMRLKM
+3298 
-3304 ESALKHGPYF
+3304 
-3314 PLTRFGD
+3314 
-3321 YVVKARK
+3321 
-3328 GDEYVREH
+3328 
-3336 FERRIDAEQ
+3336 RIM
-3345 AVKLYQRDGYNALM
+3345 VKL
-3359 TVKEEGNG
+3359 EGE
-3367 DSANAHQLGMELLD
+3367 DYMIRVED
-3381 FLEEAEGVSK
+3381 
-3391 DQLQDTI
+3391 
-3398 WQAMLKMMPD
+3398 PD
-3408 ASYAKH
+3408 
-3414 AIHRRRVK
+3414 
-3422 GASRDAHRAY
+3422 
-3432 MSSVYHF
+3432 
-3439 ARHVSKIRYGH
+3439 
-3450 KMQGELDKLSEQV
+3450 
-3463 LAGVTGEPSS
+3463 
-3473 IKPEDLEIAQQVL
+3473 
-3486 NEMNKRHDMNM
+3486 
-3497 NPTGKAWAGHAG
+3497 
-3509 NAGFLYYI
+3509 
-3517 GPSLASAVVNM
+3517 
-3528 TQNFTVMLPQ
+3528 
-3538 LGAKYGFAK
+3538 
-3547 SASAMTAAM
+3547 
-3556 GDYIKHGKFK
+3556 
-3566 AGTTEAWQSLTRST
+3566 
-3580 TLKADELA
+3580 
-3588 LLKELYRAGVLDLT
+3588 LYRAMTFFDRKPFSAMVN
-3602 QAHSVAAKADTDQ
+3602 VAAKAKRLLTAGVTASPEFMLRNFLRDSLSSWAISKDGFRPVIDSIKGVKKTLAMDGSTIDVMFSGASFLGGYVNGNDPEAMADTVRKSLRRKGMTPEQ
-3615 QDAKVMSKH
+3615 IARYEKSIIRNAAQAKGVVANVWEKYN
-3624 WRKAMRWA
+3624 RYGEA
-3632 GATFH
+3632 FE
-3637 NAEVLNR
+3637 NANR
-3644 EVAALAAYRLLK
+3644 EAVYTAAIKAGKSHAQAAFESKDLMDFSML
-3656 EAEPTLS
+3656 
-3663 AEQYAEKVTEMV
+3663 
-3675 YDGHGNYAASNRP
+3675 GASRT
-3688 RYMRNDVVKV
+3688 MQV
-3698 MTQFKIYSQMMTYV
+3698 MTQLLPFF
-3712 IYSNA
+3712 NA
-3717 IKAAKGD
+3717 RVQGLGKLTRELRDNPRAIAKRAGMITAASLALLAANWDDERYEELPDWDKDTNWHFFVGDQHFRIPKPFEIGVLFGTIPERMVRAMGD
-3724 KQAAKTLGGI
+3724 KDTGAQFGKAVARAIGDTFALNPIPQIAKPVVETTVNYDFFKGGPIDGPQDLNVQAEARYNEQTSLLMRELGELTGFSPKQLEHLVI
-3734 MAAHWVMAGVM
+3734 GYTGTMGSYVM
-3745 GLPVPITWVAY
+3745 
-3756 ALAAAA
+3756 AAA
-3762 DDDDDRSGEASF
+3762 DGLIRASRPGESASWRADEIPLVKAVYRGSGPAKSTQHMEEFYRMLNEVNQLKRTVDQYRSE
-3774 RLGLTEALGPR
+3774 GLTDKAN
-3785 AGELLA
+3785 ELLEEQGGIL
-3791 KGPLDSLTNLSIAG
+3791 KSRRSLS
-3805 RTGLNDLWWRSPKEG
+3805 RTQQQVRVVRNKIELIQRDRTLTAEEKRRRIDEMLARRNDL
-3820 TEGDDL
+3820 
-3826 AWHAVQQLLGP
+3826 
-3837 VAGIGINLVRGGG
+3837 
-3850 QIVDG
+3850 
-3855 EIQRGLE
+3855 
-3862 TVLPKAVRDTA
+3862 
-3873 KAYRQATEG
+3873 
-3882 EQTIKGD
+3882 
-3889 VIIDDVGAW
+3889 
-3898 NVVMQAAGFGSAQMA
+3898 
-3913 KNYDARE
+3913 
-3920 YIKAKEKRIAEV
+3920 
-3932 RSGLLK
+3932 
-3938 DYYNA
+3938 
-3943 RKSGDLD
+3943 
-3950 EVKEVIERIKAF
+3950 
-3962 NAIHHPGERI
+3962 
-3972 TGKSLALSYK
+3972 
-3982 SKINSNNRTQGGV
+3982 V
-3995 YLSRKREYLRE
+3995 YLAVNKNKANWE
-4006 EGAFAKQAERE
+4006 

>member
-1 MDKPGLRDALPQPKL
+1 M
-16 SDTRTDQ
+16 
-23 FWSNLD
+23 
-29 SSLSAAAAPSA
+29 SA
-40 AQTPQRDL
+40 
-48 NVGLGDVARG
+48 
-58 VGAGALDL
+58 
-66 VGGIGELSRQASQFG
+66 
-81 KENAGKQG
+81 
-89 GDYLE
+89 
-94 QARANMA
+94 
-101 SKLSPVLD
+101 
-109 VVAGAGDL
+109 
-117 AKSGAES
+117 
-124 LTEGMS
+124 
-130 GDAKEAIGRSLI
+130 DAKEALGRRLV

-182 TGVAAKVSIGRAVTA
+182 TGVAAKASIGRAVTA
-197 SMVKRGATQ
+197 SMIKRGVTQ
-206 KVAEAVAA
+206 EVAEAVAA
-214 KAVSKIAY
+214 KAVSKIAT
-222 GASVTTGVTGSVG
+222 GAAVTTGATGSVG
-235 SAGVNA
+235 SAGVNT

-249 FDELAG
+249 FDELAA
-255 SDTFRQAFTRIDQDQ
+255 SDTFRQSFTRIDQDQ
-270 QTAHLSDE
+270 QTSHLSDE

-407 DGVGTGPVAEPS
+407 DGVGTDPVAEPS

-437 APLEDGKQAPSA
+437 VPLEDGEQAPSA
-449 SQAEGELN
+449 SQAEGDLN

-495 RALAGEFGQ
+495 RALASEFGQ
-504 TVQELV
+504 SVQELV
-510 ASQMKAGDQGKS
+510 ASQMQAGDQGKS

-566 NAKPK
+566 NAARGMTKE
-571 GEALAAP
+571 G
-578 GDHDDHQAGPGP
+578 HFDDKQAGTGP
-590 QFRGTERTRWQSG
+590 QFRGAERTRWQSG
-603 QEGDLL
+603 QEGDVL
-609 PPERDP
+609 PPEASSTKP
-615 RYYAA
+615 AG
-620 EALPGATI
+620 ELPGAVI
-628 EGEGREVGTELP
+628 EGEASEVGNELP
-640 HRNVVYGT
+640 HRNVVYGN
-648 DGRPAQQKAANL
+648 DLRAEQQRAADL
-660 AQRERELANQ
+660 ARRERELNNQ
-670 PPQIGQSDTIFAG
+670 PLKIGQSETLFAG
-683 GASGSDPRNSAYTPP
+683 GTPGADPRNSAYTPP

-703 QVDGSLDTQST
+703 QVDTSMGEQST
-714 RDPRSEVARSIEGAG
+714 RDPRSPVAQSIEQAG
-729 KDTDSVFGPLKS
+729 SATDSVFGPLQT
-741 LRITRKGKPFG
+741 LRITRKGKPFA

-792 GVKQP
+792 AVKQP

-948 VNDTNVADMRQ
+948 VDDINVADMRQ
-959 PSDQPAA
+959 PSDQPAKN
-966 SVSAETVPAPSAT
+966 VSADTVPAPSAT
-979 AGEASQLAPAI
+979 AGEASQLVPAI

-999 VNQPQAEVSNEPV
+999 GNQPQVEVSNEPV
-1012 TPVPAIGRER
+1012 TPIPAISSER
-1022 QGDQPSAGETAAAG
+1022 SGDQPGAGEPAAAG
-1036 AGPAIAGLADRAGS
+1036 AGPAVAGLTDRAGS
-1050 GYPADNTPASPV
+1050 GDRADLAAPAPV
-1062 PNGQQQDD
+1062 PDGQQQNDPT
-1070 QALTAPAPDAGAAV
+1070 LTAPATDAGAAV

-1628 NGTQLTELN
+1628 YGTQLTELN

-1758 EQIGGYSRLERM
+1758 EQIDGYSRLERM

-1879 LQAKGFGLVGSDFMA
+1879 LQAKGFSLVGSDFMA

-1911 GDMDVDHVRHAYDHL
+1911 DDMDVDHVRHAYDHL

-2013 VEVQYLVME
+2013 VEVQYRVME

-2087 VESGNGRSI
+2087 VESGNGRTI
-2096 GLRQAYQRGDADA
+2096 GLKQAYQRGDAGA
-2109 YRRYIEANAADFG
+2109 YRAYLLTHATEFGLDAAAIEAMSA
-2122 IDPAVIGAMKQ
+2122 
-2133 PVLVRERITTMTDD
+2133 PVLVRERLTEMDD
-2147 QLRDF
+2147 QQLRDF

-2203 AFLSAIGENQSNSY
+2203 AFLFAIGENQSNSY

-2488 DTAEQRAAAEAE
+2488 DTVEQRAAAEAE

-2520 KTPSWVIT
+2520 KNPSWAIT

-2539 ATERENNRQTQHYK
+2539 AQDAENRRQAAHHK
-2553 DQDARIKALRDELKK
+2553 DQSDRITALRGELKK
-2568 LRPKEVIGRES
+2568 LRPKEVIGKES

-2586 ARGMIAEYAS
+2586 AKGMIADYAS
-2596 ALSGGQ
+2596 AQSNGQ

-2609 RKSMNSELSRYLQAM
+2609 RKSMNAELARYLQSM
-2624 EKIDAQGFIK
+2624 GKIDAPNFIK
-2634 TLSEQDNRLKA
+2634 TLKEQDQRLKA
-2645 AGYDGLV
+2645 AGHDGLV

-2657 RSNPGKIISD
+2657 RSNPGKIISN
-2667 AINGRIRFSKQ
+2667 AIDGRIRFSKQ
-2678 AMAQG
+2678 AMSQG
-2683 EKPAKHLTRKEA
+2683 MRPAKHLTRKEA
-2695 ELVTKEWFKQYRG
+2695 ELVTKGWFKQYRG

-2714 QIHATQAELEKALG
+2714 QIHATQAELEESLG
-2728 LAAQDGLIRRAAFDD
+2728 LDAKEGLIRRAAFDD
-2743 DSGTLHVAADTIA
+2743 DAGTLHVAADTISD
-2756 NPKRMREILRHEV
+2756 PKRMREILRHEV

-2792 QSQKDPSM
+2792 GSQKDPSM

-2817 TQAEE
+2817 TKAEE

-2832 GALGRGWDRVV
+2832 GAWGRGWDRVV

-2875 LKRSGPDDNG
+2875 LQRSGPDDSG
-2885 PDGDKKFSQEVDL
+2885 PDGGKKFSQEAERPAQKGGIKMSQASTAADAAMEKLNLGPKPDIIDKTKASLNKLRQVDRGVVSSWIDRVIKKANTEVLDALAPIKYAEEAAGITDAADSGYVAARMATGAASTMQATMLYGL
-2898 PTEISQD
+2898 PEWNDGVIQRKAGTGEKDALLGIFADLGADLHNWLGWMAGHRAELLMAQGRENLLDANDIAALKGQGKGKEAKFLDAKARWNRLNAATLDLAQEAGLFTKEARAEFESEWYIPFFRESDDGDVIAPFKTKGIANQNSGIKKLKGGEANTNDLLENIFTSTSKLIDASMKNMAAQKTVWNLADTGIIEVIPKPNKMDYQALANGKDRIMVKLEGEDYMIRVEDPDLYRAMTFFDRKPFSAMVNVAAKAKRLLTAGVTASPEFMLRNFLRDSLSSWAISKDGFRPVID
-2905 SVGKTIDVSGVERPT
+2905 SIKGVKKTLAMDGSTIDVMFSGASFLGGYVNGNDPEAMADTVRKSLRRKGMTPEQIARYEKSIIRNAAQAKGVVANVWEKYNRYGEAFENANREAVYAAAIKAGKSHAQAAFESKDLMDFSMLGASRTMQVMTQLLPFFNARVQGLGKLSRELRDNPREIAKRAGMITAASLALLALNWDDERYEKLPDWDKDANWHFWIGDEEFRIPKPFEIGVLFGTIPERMVRAMGGKDTGAQLGKAIARAVGETFALNPTPQIVKPLVESYFNYDAFRGIPIENAQDLAVQAEARYNEQTSLMMRELGETLGMSPKKLEHLLIGYTGT
-2920 INHDGQP
+2920 IGSYVMAAADGLIRAGTPGESASWRADEIPLVKAVYRGSGPAKSTQ
-2927 IHQTEEGLRNFWRWF
+2927 HMEEFYRMLNEVNQLKRTVDQYRSEGL
-2942 GNSLMRDGAGNPVVV
+2942 
-2957 YHATESDITAFNT
+2957 T
-2970 RDAVENRS
+2970 
-2978 FYYGEDN
+2978 
-2985 GREKDA
+2985 
-2991 GGFFF
+2991 
-2996 TPDKTL
+2996 DK
-3002 ANDYAENRPN
+3002 ANE
-3012 ANIIPVYLKLNNPV
+3012 L
-3026 YLDEMSL
+3026 L
-3033 EEQGNYLREAR
+3033 EEQGGILKSRRSLSRTQQQVRVVRNRIELIQRDRTLTAEEKRRRIDEMLAR
-3044 ANGHDGAIIGD
+3044 RND
-3055 GLEYVVFTPEQIK
+3055 L
-3068 SAIGNN
+3068 
-3074 GEYSKSNPDVRF
+3074 
-3086 SQTNT
+3086 
-3091 AADDSKTLEQ
+3091 
-3101 SIKQKAVY
+3101 VY
-3109 QAGAALSS
+3109 QA
-3117 VKNWLKQGRPVMLGT
+3117 VNKNKA
-3132 LTDLQIDQLY
+3132 
-3142 RDITGGAVSAYQRLR
+3142 TGS
-3157 TKMEAE
+3157 
-3163 RNDILLDAETRI
+3163 
-3175 DPLWDALEKQEK
+3175 
-3187 ADLSSL
+3187 
-3193 MHDATMSRLHP
+3193 
-3204 DKPLDE
+3204 
-3210 NSYYLEAKQKVERAK
+3210 
-3225 KPETKA
+3225 
-3231 AYEAELHIIERNHS
+3231 
-3245 ELARQ
+3245 
-3250 YQALT
+3250 
-3255 PKAKALYAT
+3255 
-3264 MEQTYNQQWET
+3264 
-3275 LREAIEQRLVD
+3275 
-3286 LLGENKGRAMAA
+3286 KG
-3298 TMRLKM
+3298 
-3304 ESALKHGPYF
+3304 
-3314 PLTRFGD
+3314 
-3321 YVVKARK
+3321 
-3328 GDEYVREH
+3328 
-3336 FERRIDAEQ
+3336 
-3345 AVKLYQRDGYNALM
+3345 
-3359 TVKEEGNG
+3359 
-3367 DSANAHQLGMELLD
+3367 
-3381 FLEEAEGVSK
+3381 
-3391 DQLQDTI
+3391 
-3398 WQAMLKMMPD
+3398 
-3408 ASYAKH
+3408 
-3414 AIHRRRVK
+3414 
-3422 GASRDAHRAY
+3422 
-3432 MSSVYHF
+3432 
-3439 ARHVSKIRYGH
+3439 
-3450 KMQGELDKLSEQV
+3450 
-3463 LAGVTGEPSS
+3463 
-3473 IKPEDLEIAQQVL
+3473 
-3486 NEMNKRHDMNM
+3486 
-3497 NPTGKAWAGHAG
+3497 
-3509 NAGFLYYI
+3509 
-3517 GPSLASAVVNM
+3517 
-3528 TQNFTVMLPQ
+3528 
-3538 LGAKYGFAK
+3538 
-3547 SASAMTAAM
+3547 
-3556 GDYIKHGKFK
+3556 
-3566 AGTTEAWQSLTRST
+3566 
-3580 TLKADELA
+3580 
-3588 LLKELYRAGVLDLT
+3588 
-3602 QAHSVAAKADTDQ
+3602 
-3615 QDAKVMSKH
+3615 
-3624 WRKAMRWA
+3624 
-3632 GATFH
+3632 
-3637 NAEVLNR
+3637 
-3644 EVAALAAYRLLK
+3644 
-3656 EAEPTLS
+3656 
-3663 AEQYAEKVTEMV
+3663 
-3675 YDGHGNYAASNRP
+3675 
-3688 RYMRNDVVKV
+3688 
-3698 MTQFKIYSQMMTYV
+3698 
-3712 IYSNA
+3712 
-3717 IKAAKGD
+3717 
-3724 KQAAKTLGGI
+3724 
-3734 MAAHWVMAGVM
+3734 
-3745 GLPVPITWVAY
+3745 
-3756 ALAAAA
+3756 
-3762 DDDDDRSGEASF
+3762 
-3774 RLGLTEALGPR
+3774 
-3785 AGELLA
+3785 
-3791 KGPLDSLTNLSIAG
+3791 
-3805 RTGLNDLWWRSPKEG
+3805 
-3820 TEGDDL
+3820 
-3826 AWHAVQQLLGP
+3826 
-3837 VAGIGINLVRGGG
+3837 
-3850 QIVDG
+3850 
-3855 EIQRGLE
+3855 
-3862 TVLPKAVRDTA
+3862 
-3873 KAYRQATEG
+3873 
-3882 EQTIKGD
+3882 
-3889 VIIDDVGAW
+3889 
-3898 NVVMQAAGFGSAQMA
+3898 
-3913 KNYDARE
+3913 
-3920 YIKAKEKRIAEV
+3920 
-3932 RSGLLK
+3932 
-3938 DYYNA
+3938 
-3943 RKSGDLD
+3943 
-3950 EVKEVIERIKAF
+3950 
-3962 NAIHHPGERI
+3962 
-3972 TGKSLALSYK
+3972 
-3982 SKINSNNRTQGGV
+3982 
-3995 YLSRKREYLRE
+3995 
-4006 EGAFAKQAERE
+4006 

>member
-1 MDKPGLRDALPQPKL
+1 MAETNEFDAYWDDKLSQRNLEVGGIDVAKGIAGAAVKGTGSLISNLSAGDIARGARGLVDPTMNKVEEGGVIDTALTWLNDTFDPEGKERQRVSERVKELQDSGSLPKGDGQNKDLTVAALPGLSALAEPLKGAEVIGDIADKAIKPTAKFIGEPIKEVGQGIIESTSPDMQEAMSNPELFKGGQLGRGAGDPAAWAGVAAQAVGSLIPTVATAAITKNPTAGLGVGMGMSVGQAGDGAYETAINSNPMDLIDSPIFVGELKKVSQDPEFAELDGAAKVEEAQRRYAEL
-16 SDTRTDQ
+16 S
-23 FWSNLD
+23 
-29 SSLSAAAAPSA
+29 SSMAKSKPETIAAAAMG
-40 AQTPQRDL
+40 TM
-48 NVGLGDVARG
+48 LGDATIVKTMLG
-58 VGAGALDL
+58 SGAGGAVRGMLKGAATEAPGEFGEEWL
-66 VGGIGELSRQASQFG
+66 LQYVGNTTQNQ
-81 KENAGKQG
+81 
-89 GDYLE
+89 
-94 QARANMA
+94 MA
-101 SKLSPVLD
+101 SKQLVEPMAGTLD
-109 VVAGAGDL
+109 AGLHG
-117 AKSGAES
+117 
-124 LTEGMS
+124 
-130 GDAKEAIGRSLI
+130 
-142 DETPEG
+142 
-148 RLTLGDGAGDIDV
+148 
-161 WAMKMAQGVGSLLPT
+161 
-176 LAAGGV
+176 AAGGV
-182 TGVAAKVSIGRAVTA
+182 MAG
-197 SMVKRGATQ
+197 GAM
-206 KVAEAVAA
+206 
-214 KAVSKIAY
+214 
-222 GASVTTGVTGSVG
+222 G
-235 SAGVNA
+235 
-241 RDTVLGMS
+241 
-249 FDELAG
+249 
-255 SDTFRQAFTRIDQDQ
+255 
-270 QTAHLSDE
+270 
-278 EKLGLAREET
+278 
-288 ANLASRATMSDAK
+288 
-301 VWGAAAMGSMM
+301 GAAAKFAKVLHANKDNLTPEQAVEVVERSMKNR
-312 GDAMLFKMLAGKAA
+312 GVDDATARQVAEQ
-326 TGGVLKGAAKG
+326 
-337 AAGEGISETLE
+337 AAGMMTSPDLE
-348 EGVQQ
+348 
-353 YAVNESLNEVAA
+353 A
-365 ADIDP
+365 
-370 MKGVM
+370 
-375 SSAIEGGLIGM
+375 
-386 GTGGAVG
+386 
-393 AVGGA
+393 
-398 RGGKHASQE
+398 
-407 DGVGTGPVAEPS
+407 
-419 APVTE
+419 
-424 DAAGPA
+424 A
-430 VDPNFAS
+430 VDGLADPPQAS
-437 APLEDGKQAPSA
+437 SDQ
-449 SQAEGELN
+449 N

-464 QFDELRDVPAYLRR
+464 QFDELRDVPAYLRQ
-478 DDTAARFK
+478 DDTADRYK

-510 ASQMKAGDQGKS
+510 ASQMQAGDQGKS

-571 GEALAAP
+571 GEAVAAH
-578 GDHDDHQAGPGP
+578 GDHDDQQAGPGP
-590 QFRGTERTRWQSG
+590 QFRGGERTRWQSG
-603 QEGDLL
+603 QEGDVL
-609 PPERDP
+609 PPEASSTKP
-615 RYYAA
+615 AG
-620 EALPGATI
+620 ELPGAVI
-628 EGEGREVGTELP
+628 EGEAREVGNELP

-648 DGRPAQQKAANL
+648 DGRPAQQQAANL

-729 KDTDSVFGPLKS
+729 KDTDSVFGPLQT
-741 LRITRKGKPFG
+741 LRITRKGKPFA

-1535 APSAEAAPTEVTDPD
+1535 APSAEATPTEVTEPAQTD
-1550 QDNSKSKQVETLRT
+1550 SKSKQVEALRA
-1564 RAKTLRDKATAA
+1564 RANTLRDKATAA

-2013 VEVQYLVME
+2013 VEVQYRVME

-2087 VESGNGRSI
+2087 VESGNGRTI
-2096 GLRQAYQRGDADA
+2096 GLKQAYQRGDAGA
-2109 YRRYIEANAADFG
+2109 YRAYLLTHATEFGLDAAAIEAMSA
-2122 IDPAVIGAMKQ
+2122 
-2133 PVLVRERITTMTDD
+2133 PVLVRERLTEMDD
-2147 QLRDF
+2147 QQLRDF

-2444 PAIDEEQQRLYNQAT
+2444 PTIDEEQQRLYNQAT

-2471 STGVG
+2471 RTGVG

-2520 KTPSWVIT
+2520 KNPSWAIT

-2539 ATERENNRQTQHYK
+2539 AQDAENRRQAAHHK
-2553 DQDARIKALRDELKK
+2553 DQSDRITALRGELKK
-2568 LRPKEVIGRES
+2568 LRPKEVIGKES

-2586 ARGMIAEYAS
+2586 AKGMIADYAS
-2596 ALSGGQ
+2596 AQSNGQ

-2609 RKSMNSELSRYLQAM
+2609 RKSMNSELARYLQSM
-2624 EKIDAQGFIK
+2624 GKIDAPNFIK
-2634 TLSEQDNRLKA
+2634 TLKEQDQRLKA
-2645 AGYDGLV
+2645 AGHDGLV

-2792 QSQKDPSM
+2792 ASQKDPSM

-2817 TQAEE
+2817 TKAEE

-2832 GALGRGWDRVV
+2832 GAWGRGWDRVV

-2875 LKRSGPDDNG
+2875 LQRSGPDDSG
-2885 PDGDKKFSQEVDL
+2885 PDGGKKFSQEAERPAQKGGIKMSQASTAADAAMEKLNLGPKPDIIDKTKASLNKLRQVDRGVVSSWIDRVIKKANTEVLDALAPIKYAEEAAGITDAADSGYVAARMATGAASTMQATMLYGL
-2898 PTEISQD
+2898 PEWNDGVIQRKAGTGEKDALLGIFADLGADLHNWLGWMAGHRAELLMAQGRENLLDANDIAALKGQGKGKEAKFLDAKARWNRLNAATLDLAQEAGLFTKEVRAEFESEWYIPFFRESDDGDVIAPFKTKGIANQNAGIKKLKGGEANTNDLLENIFTSTSKLIDASMKNMAAQKTVWNLADTGIIEVIPKPNKMDYQALANGKDRIMVKLEGEDYMIRVEDPDLYRAMTFFDRKPFGAMVNVAAKAKRLLTAGVTASPEFMLRNFLRDSLSSWAISKDGFRPVID
-2905 SVGKTIDVSGVERPT
+2905 SIKGVKKTLAMDGSTIDVMFSGASFLGGYVNGNDPEAMADTVRKSLRRKGMTPEQIARYEKSIIRNAAQAKGVVANAWEKYNRYGEAFENANREAVYAAAIKAGKSHAQAAFESKDLMDFSMLGASRTMQVMTQLLPFFNARVQGLGKLSRELRDNPREIAKRAGMITAASLALLALNWDDERYEKLPDWDKDANWHFWIGDEEFRIPKPFEIGVLFGTIPERMVRAMGGKDTGAQLGKAIARAVGETFALNPTPQIVKPLVESYFNYDAFRGIPIENAQDLAVQAEARYNEQTSLMMRELGETLGMSPKKLEHLLIGYTGT
-2920 INHDGQP
+2920 IGSYVMAAADGLIRAGTPGESASWRADEIPLVKAVYRGSGPAKSTQ
-2927 IHQTEEGLRNFWRWF
+2927 HMEEFYRMLNEVNQLKRTVDQYRSEGL
-2942 GNSLMRDGAGNPVVV
+2942 
-2957 YHATESDITAFNT
+2957 T
-2970 RDAVENRS
+2970 
-2978 FYYGEDN
+2978 
-2985 GREKDA
+2985 
-2991 GGFFF
+2991 
-2996 TPDKTL
+2996 DK
-3002 ANDYAENRPN
+3002 ANE
-3012 ANIIPVYLKLNNPV
+3012 L
-3026 YLDEMSL
+3026 L
-3033 EEQGNYLREAR
+3033 EEQGGILKSRRSLSRTQQQVRVVRNRIELIQRDRTMTAEEKRRRIDEMLAR
-3044 ANGHDGAIIGD
+3044 RND
-3055 GLEYVVFTPEQIK
+3055 L
-3068 SAIGNN
+3068 
-3074 GEYSKSNPDVRF
+3074 
-3086 SQTNT
+3086 
-3091 AADDSKTLEQ
+3091 
-3101 SIKQKAVY
+3101 VY
-3109 QAGAALSS
+3109 QAVTRNKA
-3117 VKNWLKQGRPVMLGT
+3117 NW
-3132 LTDLQIDQLY
+3132 
-3142 RDITGGAVSAYQRLR
+3142 
-3157 TKMEAE
+3157 E
-3163 RNDILLDAETRI
+3163 
-3175 DPLWDALEKQEK
+3175 
-3187 ADLSSL
+3187 
-3193 MHDATMSRLHP
+3193 
-3204 DKPLDE
+3204 
-3210 NSYYLEAKQKVERAK
+3210 
-3225 KPETKA
+3225 
-3231 AYEAELHIIERNHS
+3231 
-3245 ELARQ
+3245 
-3250 YQALT
+3250 
-3255 PKAKALYAT
+3255 
-3264 MEQTYNQQWET
+3264 
-3275 LREAIEQRLVD
+3275 
-3286 LLGENKGRAMAA
+3286 
-3298 TMRLKM
+3298 
-3304 ESALKHGPYF
+3304 
-3314 PLTRFGD
+3314 
-3321 YVVKARK
+3321 
-3328 GDEYVREH
+3328 
-3336 FERRIDAEQ
+3336 
-3345 AVKLYQRDGYNALM
+3345 
-3359 TVKEEGNG
+3359 
-3367 DSANAHQLGMELLD
+3367 
-3381 FLEEAEGVSK
+3381 
-3391 DQLQDTI
+3391 
-3398 WQAMLKMMPD
+3398 
-3408 ASYAKH
+3408 
-3414 AIHRRRVK
+3414 
-3422 GASRDAHRAY
+3422 
-3432 MSSVYHF
+3432 
-3439 ARHVSKIRYGH
+3439 
-3450 KMQGELDKLSEQV
+3450 
-3463 LAGVTGEPSS
+3463 
-3473 IKPEDLEIAQQVL
+3473 
-3486 NEMNKRHDMNM
+3486 
-3497 NPTGKAWAGHAG
+3497 
-3509 NAGFLYYI
+3509 
-3517 GPSLASAVVNM
+3517 
-3528 TQNFTVMLPQ
+3528 
-3538 LGAKYGFAK
+3538 
-3547 SASAMTAAM
+3547 
-3556 GDYIKHGKFK
+3556 
-3566 AGTTEAWQSLTRST
+3566 
-3580 TLKADELA
+3580 
-3588 LLKELYRAGVLDLT
+3588 
-3602 QAHSVAAKADTDQ
+3602 
-3615 QDAKVMSKH
+3615 
-3624 WRKAMRWA
+3624 
-3632 GATFH
+3632 
-3637 NAEVLNR
+3637 
-3644 EVAALAAYRLLK
+3644 
-3656 EAEPTLS
+3656 
-3663 AEQYAEKVTEMV
+3663 
-3675 YDGHGNYAASNRP
+3675 
-3688 RYMRNDVVKV
+3688 
-3698 MTQFKIYSQMMTYV
+3698 
-3712 IYSNA
+3712 
-3717 IKAAKGD
+3717 
-3724 KQAAKTLGGI
+3724 
-3734 MAAHWVMAGVM
+3734 
-3745 GLPVPITWVAY
+3745 
-3756 ALAAAA
+3756 
-3762 DDDDDRSGEASF
+3762 
-3774 RLGLTEALGPR
+3774 
-3785 AGELLA
+3785 
-3791 KGPLDSLTNLSIAG
+3791 
-3805 RTGLNDLWWRSPKEG
+3805 
-3820 TEGDDL
+3820 
-3826 AWHAVQQLLGP
+3826 
-3837 VAGIGINLVRGGG
+3837 
-3850 QIVDG
+3850 
-3855 EIQRGLE
+3855 
-3862 TVLPKAVRDTA
+3862 
-3873 KAYRQATEG
+3873 
-3882 EQTIKGD
+3882 
-3889 VIIDDVGAW
+3889 
-3898 NVVMQAAGFGSAQMA
+3898 
-3913 KNYDARE
+3913 
-3920 YIKAKEKRIAEV
+3920 
-3932 RSGLLK
+3932 
-3938 DYYNA
+3938 
-3943 RKSGDLD
+3943 
-3950 EVKEVIERIKAF
+3950 
-3962 NAIHHPGERI
+3962 
-3972 TGKSLALSYK
+3972 
-3982 SKINSNNRTQGGV
+3982 
-3995 YLSRKREYLRE
+3995 
-4006 EGAFAKQAERE
+4006 